1 MARDSAL
8 AGDGATDSAVRRAD
22 AAIRAEQAGR
32 PGKRRRFRLSEW
44 RLPTKLMVVLLV
56 PTLAALAFAGLR
68 VFTQIRQANDLD
80 YLLEQ
85 VDLHAKVYATVNE
98 LEKEGVL
105 AARYASDKSTGQNE
119 LGQQQR
125 ATDDA
130 INGLRASAASFYEDS
145 DPGVKEGYERL
156 FYRLEGE
163 GFSAM
168 RQVGSD
174 ARFKFDGFNVAN
186 LYTDAI
192 NTLLQVS
199 GLARSDVGSGALT
212 SRLNALSAIA
222 TAKAQVAEQVMI
234 MSAVASQGGIRDNE
248 LNELQAAAA
257 RQDSA
262 VATFNAI
269 ANPAESQRFN
279 DTLVGPAIDALARSR
294 QLIVVRGDA
303 DLNLGVTPDND
314 VVQPGNSV
322 LTLFREI
329 EQGELSDL
337 RDQISNLRNDQQQA
351 TLRDAAIVLA
361 VLLLAVLLALLVA
374 RSLLKPLRVLRSN
387 ALDVAYSRL
396 PQTVRRILADPD
408 PVAAS
413 KNAVEPVPVF
423 TREETGQLARSF
435 DAVQEQA
442 VLMATEQ
449 ALLRDNI
456 NSIFVNLS
464 RRSQA
469 LVERQLSLIDRL
481 EQDEQDPD
489 QLASLFELDHL
500 ATRMRR
506 NSESLLVLS
515 GTGLSRQLSRPVPAS
530 DVVGAAVSE
539 VEHYARIEVA
549 SAPDVAVQGRAVSDL
564 VHVIAE
570 LLDNAT
576 FFSPADKKVIVRMAM
591 TRKKELAIQI
601 TDQGVG
607 MSEEEIAAT
616 NARLADPPDLDV
628 AVTRRMGLYVV
639 ARLAKRHNVTVR
651 LRDNEDI
658 EGGLIARINVPAD
671 LVQPLSAT
679 SRNLG
684 APTTT
689 GPTTFGGGLAE
700 QSNTDS
706 KLNVPM
712 GNTGP
717 NVSTPARNSGIA
729 GAFTGGMPRVRPD
742 SGQMGL
748 PAPHETSQDRTP
760 AEVASYPPFQPSG
773 YDPGHGTQSNGVPA
787 QPAPPQLEQNGR
799 GDQHQPPIG
808 DTGTALFGAPLPTPP
823 SEYDQPTGY
832 TPYAGSTSSAA
843 GEAELNVDAPTERLP
858 IYEAVLS
865 QWFETADTGSAQ
877 RVEAAPAETGANGSG
892 HNGGHNGTGTANGTG
907 SSPSN
912 GNVNSNVAGTGNG
925 HVAAPAEQV
934 EAPPVPEPTPWTSPG
949 DDGWLAARALLEEK
963 TPDTTTNAGLPKR
976 VPKAHLVPGSAAPRH
991 EAKEPRPGDTGPS
1004 APQLPP
1010 RSADAV
1016 RGRMS
1021 SFQQGVRRG
1030 RHALI
1035 DAYAG
1040 DQPGSEHSRT
1050 DEEQE

>member
-1 MARDSAL
+1 LDGDS
-8 AGDGATDSAVRRAD
+8 ATDSAVRRANV
-22 AAIRAEQAGR
+22 AIRAEQAGR

-68 VFTQIRQANDLD
+68 VYTQITQANDLD

-85 VDLHAKVYATVNE
+85 VDLHAKVYVAVNE

-105 AARYASDKSTGQNE
+105 ASRYAAGKNTDQNALTE
-119 LGQQQR
+119 QQR
-125 ATDDA
+125 ATDEA
-130 INGLRASAASFYEDS
+130 ISGLREATVPFYEDS
-145 DPGVKEGYERL
+145 DPGVQESYERL
-156 FYRLEGE
+156 FYRLDGE
-163 GFSAM
+163 GFNAM
-168 RQVGSD
+168 RQVATD
-174 ARFKFDGFNVAN
+174 TKFKFDGFNVAN
-186 LYTDAI
+186 LYSDAI
-192 NTLLQVS
+192 STLLQVS
-199 GLARSDVGSGALT
+199 QLARADVGGGVLT
-212 SRLNALSAIA
+212 SRLNALNAVS

-234 MSAVASQGGIRDNE
+234 MAAVAQQGDIRTNE
-248 LNELQAAAA
+248 LNELQATVA

-262 VATFNAI
+262 IATFNAV
-269 ANPAESQRFN
+269 ATQSERQRFN
-279 DTLVGPAIDALARSR
+279 DTLVDSAIDALARSR
-294 QLIVVRGDA
+294 QLIVVRGGD
-303 DLNLGVTPDND
+303 DVNLGVEPDEG
-314 VVQPGNSV
+314 VLQPGNTV
-322 LTLFREI
+322 LGLFRQI
-329 EQGELSDL
+329 EQGELADL
-337 RDQISNLRNDQQQA
+337 RDQISNLRNSQQQA

-361 VLLLAVLLALLVA
+361 VLLLAVLLALMVA

-671 LVQPLSAT
+671 LVQPIGANTRSMGSPT
-679 SRNLG
+679 SGGPVSLG
-684 APTTT
+684 SLDQT
-689 GPTTFGGGLAE
+689 
-700 QSNTDS
+700 NTDS
-706 KLNVPM
+706 RLQVPPL
-712 GNTGP
+712 GNT
-717 NVSTPARNSGIA
+717 NAPARNSGIA

-742 SGQMGL
+742 GGL

-760 AEVASYPPFQPSG
+760 AEVASYPPFQPTG
-773 YDPGHGTQSNGVPA
+773 YDPGPGTQTNGVPA
-787 QPAPPQLEQNGR
+787 QPAPPALEQNGR
-799 GDQHQPPIG
+799 TDQPSIG
-808 DTGTALFGAPLPTPP
+808 DTGTALFGAPLPTSPTEYDQPP
-823 SEYDQPTGY
+823 GYDQPTGY
-832 TPYAGSTSSAA
+832 TSYAGSTSSAA

-865 QWFETADTGSAQ
+865 QWFEAADTGSAQ
-877 RVEAAPAETGANGSG
+877 RVEAAPAEAGANGNV
-892 HNGGHNGTGTANGTG
+892 HNDTGTANGTG
-907 SSPSN
+907 NNGPGNAPSN
-912 GNVNSNVAGTGNG
+912 GTGNG
-925 HVAAPAEQV
+925 HVAPPTEQV
-934 EAPPVPEPTPWTSPG
+934 EVVPEPTAWTSPG
-949 DDGWLAARALLEEK
+949 DDGWIAARALLEEK
-963 TPDTTTNAGLPKR
+963 TPDTTTTAGLPKR

-991 EAKEPRPGDTGPS
+991 EAQEPGPGDDGPMS
-1004 APQLPP
+1004 PHLPP
-1010 RSADAV
+1010 RTADAV

-1035 DAYAG
+1035 EAYAG
-1040 DQPGSEHSRT
+1040 DQSGSEHSRK

>member
-8 AGDGATDSAVRRAD
+8 DGDSATDSAVRRAN

-68 VFTQIRQANDLD
+68 VYTQITQANDLD
-80 YLLEQ
+80 YLLQQ
-85 VDLHAKVYATVNE
+85 VDLHAKVYE
-98 LEKEGVL
+98 
-105 AARYASDKSTGQNE
+105 
-119 LGQQQR
+119 
-125 ATDDA
+125 ATDQIEREAQLTSQYAAIRSGDTAA
-130 INGLRASAASFYEDS
+130 INAQRQAVDQSVADVRDAAEAFYAES
-145 DPGVKEGYERL
+145 GAGVRSSYERL
-156 FYRLEGE
+156 FFRLEGLQALRTIATDQN
-163 GFSAM
+163 S
-168 RQVGSD
+168 R
-174 ARFKFDGFNVAN
+174 FDGFSVA
-186 LYTDAI
+186 AI
-192 NTLLQVS
+192 YSDIIASLLQVS
-199 GLARSDVGSGALT
+199 QLARTDVGDGELT
-212 SRLNALSAIA
+212 PRLNALNAIANAKAQISQQVSYMAAVAPRGSAQANELTEIQAAVARHDSAIA
-222 TAKAQVAEQVMI
+222 TFNT
-234 MSAVASQGGIRDNE
+234 VASEAE
-248 LNELQAAAA
+248 L
-257 RQDSA
+257 
-262 VATFNAI
+262 
-269 ANPAESQRFN
+269 QRFN
-279 DTLVGPAIDALARSR
+279 DTLVGEALDTLKKDR
-294 QLIVVRGDA
+294 QLILVRGTA
-303 DLNLGVTPDND
+303 QQNLGVD
-314 VVQPGNSV
+314 S
-322 LTLFREI
+322 REI
-329 EQGELSDL
+329 VQVGGTTLNLYRTIETGELSDL
-337 RDQISNLRNDQQQA
+337 RDSISSLRNGQQEA

-435 DAVQEQA
+435 DAVQEQE

-449 ALLRDNI
+449 ALLRDHI

-549 SAPDVAVQGRAVSDL
+549 SAPELAVQGRAVSDL

-607 MSEEEIAAT
+607 MSEDEIGAT

-639 ARLAKRHNVTVR
+639 ARLAKRHNITVR

-658 EGGLIARINVPAD
+658 EGGLIARINVPAE
-671 LVQPLSAT
+671 LVQPVGAT
-679 SRNLG
+679 PRSMA
-684 APTTT
+684 APSTTASLAVADQT
-689 GPTTFGGGLAE
+689 STEAQLNPPIGG
-700 QSNTDS
+700 QT
-706 KLNVPM
+706 
-712 GNTGP
+712 
-717 NVSTPARNSGIA
+717 STPARNSGIA
-729 GAFTGGMPRVRPD
+729 GAFTGNMPRIRPD
-742 SGQMGL
+742 GPQAG
-748 PAPHETSQDRTP
+748 ADTAQDRTA
-760 AEVASYPPFQPSG
+760 AELSSYPPFN
-773 YDPGHGTQSNGVPA
+773 PGFDGNEATTTNGVPA
-787 QPAPPQLEQNGR
+787 EPPAPQDGR
-799 GDQHQPPIG
+799 QDLA
-808 DTGTALFGAPLPTPP
+808 DTGTALFGAPLPEAPVEETTYQPFAGGGDRP
-823 SEYDQPTGY
+823 S
-832 TPYAGSTSSAA
+832 

-865 QWFETADTGSAQ
+865 QWFETSDTGSAPPQ
-877 RVEAAPAETGANGSG
+877 GAVGADPAEAAANGNG
-892 HNGGHNGTGTANGTG
+892 HNGK
-907 SSPSN
+907 
-912 GNVNSNVAGTGNG
+912 GTGNG
-925 HVAAPAEQV
+925 YANGHANGTPTGNGHAQAEAEPV
-934 EAPPVPEPTPWTSPG
+934 EATPWTSPG
-949 DDGWLAARALLEEK
+949 DDGWLAAQALLEDK
-963 TPDTTTNAGLPKR
+963 APDTTTNAGLPKR
-976 VPKAHLVPGSAAPRH
+976 VPKQHLVPGSAAPRH
-991 EAKEPRPGDTGPS
+991 EAKEQTGEAAGQP
-1004 APQLPP
+1004 PLPP
-1010 RSADAV
+1010 RTADAV

-1035 DAYAG
+1035 EAYAG
-1040 DQPGSEHSRT
+1040 DQSGSEQSRQ

>member
-1 MARDSAL
+1 VARDSAL
-8 AGDGATDSAVRRAD
+8 DGDSATDSAVRRSN
-22 AAIRAEQAGR
+22 AAIRAEQASGR
-32 PGKRRRFRLSEW
+32 SGKRRRFRLSEW

-56 PTLAALAFAGLR
+56 PTLAALVFAGLR
-68 VFTQIRQANDLD
+68 VYTQIKQANDLD
-80 YLLEQ
+80 YLLQ
-85 VDLHAKVYATVNE
+85 QIDVHAKVYEAADQV
-98 LEKEGVL
+98 EKESQV
-105 AARYASDKSTGQNE
+105 ASRYAAGGRKGDRAVVDA
-119 LGQQQR
+119 QQQ

-130 INGLRASAASFYEDS
+130 IEEVRTAADAFYNESDDSVRTDYED
-145 DPGVKEGYERL
+145 L
-156 FYRLEGE
+156 FYRLDNL
-163 GFSAM
+163 SAI
-168 RQVGSD
+168 REVATSPSSQYDAFAVAGIYSDITTSILQVG
-174 ARFKFDGFNVAN
+174 
-186 LYTDAI
+186 
-192 NTLLQVS
+192 Q
-199 GLARSDVGSGALT
+199 LARSDVGGGQLT
-212 SRLNALSAIA
+212 PRLTALNAVA
-222 TAKAQVAEQVMI
+222 TAKAQIAQQVSFITVA
-234 MSAVASQGGIRDNE
+234 ATGGTIRGAE
-248 LNELQAAAA
+248 LNELRA
-257 RQDSA
+257 A
-262 VATFNAI
+262 VARHDSAI
-269 ANPAESQRFN
+269 ANFSSVATTDEQQRFN
-279 DTLVGPAIDALARSR
+279 DTLVGPALDQLKVNR
-294 QLIVVRGDA
+294 QLILVRGDT
-303 DLNLGVTPDND
+303 NQSLGVDPES
-314 VVQPGNSV
+314 VVQAGTT
-322 LTLFREI
+322 TLGLYRTI

-337 RDQISNLRNDQQQA
+337 RDAVTGLRNGQQEA

-374 RSLLKPLRVLRSN
+374 RSLLKPLRILRSN

-413 KNAVEPVPVF
+413 KTAVEPVPIF

-576 FFSPADKKVIVRMAM
+576 FFSPTEKKVIVRMAM

-607 MSEEEIAAT
+607 MSEDEIGAT

-639 ARLAKRHNVTVR
+639 ARLAKRHNIAVR

-658 EGGLIARINVPAD
+658 EGGLIARINVPAE
-671 LVQPLSAT
+671 LVQPI
-679 SRNLG
+679 G
-684 APTTT
+684 AASKSMSSPSTT
-689 GPTTFGGGLAE
+689 GSLALTGLTADTSTEALLSGPT
-700 QSNTDS
+700 NTPS
-706 KLNVPM
+706 
-712 GNTGP
+712 
-717 NVSTPARNSGIA
+717 RNSGIA
-729 GAFTGGMPRVRPD
+729 GAFTGGMPRLRD
-742 SGQMGL
+742 SASG
-748 PAPHETSQDRTP
+748 APGAGGADISQDRTA
-760 AEVASYPPFQPSG
+760 AEVASYPPFNVGYEGPDTNDNLLANGTTGNSPTTAEQLAIDHPVDQSGG
-773 YDPGHGTQSNGVPA
+773 YDASDN
-787 QPAPPQLEQNGR
+787 
-799 GDQHQPPIG
+799 
-808 DTGTALFGAPLPTPP
+808 TATLFGSPLPESPVDLG
-823 SEYDQPTGY
+823 SEATGY
-832 TPYAGSTSSAA
+832 FGSHGS
-843 GEAELNVDAPTERLP
+843 GHVPEEVDHNVDAPTERLP

-865 QWFETADTGSAQ
+865 QWFESTDTGSAPAA
-877 RVEAAPAETGANGSG
+877 RGAEAPQEVATNGTHGSNGTNGS
-892 HNGGHNGTGTANGTG
+892 NGAH
-907 SSPSN
+907 
-912 GNVNSNVAGTGNG
+912 
-925 HVAAPAEQV
+925 APVQEPEPA
-934 EAPPVPEPTPWTSPG
+934 PEPTSMPWTSPG
-949 DDGWLAARALLEEK
+949 DDGWLLAQALLDDK
-963 TPDTTTNAGLPKR
+963 TPDATTTAGLPKR

-991 EAKEPRPGDTGPS
+991 EAEEED
-1004 APQLPP
+1004 APAGMQLPP

-1040 DQPGSEHSRT
+1040 EQSGSEQSRQ

>member
-1 MARDSAL
+1 MARDRAL
-8 AGDGATDSAVRRAD
+8 DGDSTTDSAVRRSN
-22 AAIRAEQAGR
+22 AAIRAEQASGR
-32 PGKRRRFRLSEW
+32 SGKRRRFRLSEW

-68 VFTQIRQANDLD
+68 VYTQIKQANDLD
-80 YLLEQ
+80 YLLQQ
-85 VDLHAKVYATVNE
+85 VDLHAKVYEAADQI
-98 LEKEGVL
+98 EKESQIT
-105 AARYASDKSTGQNE
+105 ARFVAGGRSTDRAPIDT
-119 LGQQQR
+119 QQR
-125 ATDDA
+125 VTDEA
-130 INGLRASAASFYEDS
+130 IDEVRTSAESFYDES
-145 DPGVKEGYERL
+145 DANVRTEYERL
-156 FYRLEGE
+156 FFRLDSLSSLRK
-163 GFSAM
+163 FANDS
-168 RQVGSD
+168 Q
-174 ARFKFDGFNVAN
+174 FDGISVA
-186 LYTDAI
+186 AI
-192 NTLLQVS
+192 YSDITASILAVGQ
-199 GLARSDVGSGALT
+199 LARSDVGDGQLTPRLTALN
-212 SRLNALSAIA
+212 SIA
-222 TAKAQVAEQVMI
+222 NAKAQIAQQVSFM
-234 MSAVASQGGIRDNE
+234 AVAAQQGDIRVNE
-248 LNELQAAAA
+248 LNEIRAAVA
-257 RQDSA
+257 RHDSA
-262 VATFNAI
+262 LATFTNVATSG
-269 ANPAESQRFN
+269 ELQRLN
-279 DTLVGPAIDALARSR
+279 DTLVGPALDQLKQSR
-294 QLIVVRGDA
+294 QLILVRGATDQSI
-303 DLNLGVTPDND
+303 GVSGDT
-314 VVQPGNSV
+314 VAQAGTTTIG
-322 LTLFREI
+322 LYRTI

-337 RDQISNLRNDQQQA
+337 RDSIADLRNGQQEA

-576 FFSPADKKVIVRMAM
+576 FFSPTEKKVVVRMAL
-591 TRKKELAIQI
+591 TRKRELAIQI

-607 MSEEEIAAT
+607 MSEDEIGAT

-639 ARLAKRHNVTVR
+639 ARLAKRHNIAVR

-671 LVQPLSAT
+671 LVQPIGAAPKSMSSPSTTGSLAVTTDASTEAQLNPPT
-679 SRNLG
+679 N
-684 APTTT
+684 APT
-689 GPTTFGGGLAE
+689 
-700 QSNTDS
+700 
-706 KLNVPM
+706 
-712 GNTGP
+712 
-717 NVSTPARNSGIA
+717 RNSGIA
-729 GAFTGGMPRVRPD
+729 GAFTGNMPRLRQDGSPT
-742 SGQMGL
+742 G
-748 PAPHETSQDRTP
+748 APVSADTSQDRTA
-760 AEVASYPPFQPSG
+760 AEVASYPAFNVG
-773 YDPGHGTQSNGVPA
+773 YDNGDPTITNGTPAVPVEQQY
-787 QPAPPQLEQNGR
+787 QPPPQYQQHQQPVEQNGR
-799 GDQHQPPIG
+799 HDLT
-808 DTGTALFGAPLPTPP
+808 DTGTALFGNPLPDRPADLEP
-823 SEYDQPTGY
+823 ESGY
-832 TPYAGSTSSAA
+832 QSFGAGRTGSTAS
-843 GEAELNVDAPTERLP
+843 GEVDLNVDAPTERLP

-865 QWFETADTGSAQ
+865 QWFEATDTGSVPAKGEDAP
-877 RVEAAPAETGANGSG
+877 VETAANGVT
-892 HNGGHNGTGTANGTG
+892 N
-907 SSPSN
+907 
-912 GNVNSNVAGTGNG
+912 GNG
-925 HVAAPAEQV
+925 HASNGTNGNGHAAHAQEAEPVEPA
-934 EAPPVPEPTPWTSPG
+934 PWTSPG
-949 DDGWLAARALLEEK
+949 DDGWLLAQALLEDK
-963 TPDTTTNAGLPKR
+963 TPDSKTDAGLPKR

-991 EAKEPRPGDTGPS
+991 EAKETTGE
-1004 APQLPP
+1004 APAAPPLPP

-1040 DQPGSEHSRT
+1040 DQSGSEQSRQ

>member
-1 MARDSAL
+1 VARDSAL
-8 AGDGATDSAVRRAD
+8 DRESATDSAIRRANI
-22 AAIRAEQAGR
+22 AARAEQAGR

-68 VFTQIRQANDLD
+68 VYTQIKQANDLD
-80 YLLEQ
+80 YLLQQ
-85 VDLHAKVYATVNE
+85 VDLHANVYEAADQIE
-98 LEKEGVL
+98 REGLL
-105 AARYASDKSTGQNE
+105 AAQWAANRAGDKGALN
-119 LGQQQR
+119 QQQQS
-125 ATDDA
+125 TDDA
-130 INGLRASAASFYEDS
+130 IDSVRTTAQTFFADSEPSVREDYEPFLSRIDRI
-145 DPGVKEGYERL
+145 PVL
-156 FYRLEGE
+156 
-163 GFSAM
+163 
-168 RQVGSD
+168 RQVVNNTQ
-174 ARFKFDGFNVAN
+174 FDGPSVAN
-186 LYTDAI
+186 IYTDVV
-192 NTLLQVS
+192 NSLLQVNQ
-199 GLARSDVGSGALT
+199 LARSDVGGGQLT
-212 SRLNALSAIA
+212 PRLNALNAIS
-222 TAKAQVAEQVMI
+222 TAKAQVGQQVAFI
-234 MSAVASQGGIRDNE
+234 
-248 LNELQAAAA
+248 AAAA
-257 RQDSA
+257 VDGSARAPELAQIQAASARHDSA
-262 VATFNAI
+262 VATFTSI
-269 ANPAESQRFN
+269 ATENELRRFN
-279 DTLVGPAIDALARSR
+279 DTLVGPALDELKKSR
-294 QLIVVRGDA
+294 QLLLVRGA
-303 DLNLGVTPDND
+303 AQENLDIQPAN
-314 VVQPGNSV
+314 VVQAGTATLV
-322 LTLFREI
+322 LYRTI
-329 EQGELSDL
+329 EQGQLSDL
-337 RDQISNLRNDQQQA
+337 RSSIATLRNDQQEA

-374 RSLLKPLRVLRSN
+374 RSLLKPLRVLRST

-413 KNAVEPVPVF
+413 KNAVEPVPVY

-607 MSEEEIAAT
+607 MSDEEIAAT

-639 ARLAKRHNVTVR
+639 ARLAKRHNINVR

-671 LVQPLSAT
+671 LVAPIGG
-679 SRNLG
+679 RPGMGG
-684 APTTT
+684 APST
-689 GPTTFGGGLAE
+689 GSLGVPAVADQT
-700 QSNTDS
+700 STDS
-706 KLNVPM
+706 QLRAPT
-712 GNTGP
+712 GNTNAP
-717 NVSTPARNSGIA
+717 TRNSGIA
-729 GAFTGGMPRVRPD
+729 GAFTGGISRLRPD
-742 SGQMGL
+742 GTPVASTG
-748 PAPHETSQDRTP
+748 ADTSQDRTP
-760 AEVASYPPFQPSG
+760 AEVASYPPFTPNG
-773 YDPGHGTQSNGVPA
+773 YEGTPGKPANGVPA
-787 QPAPPQLEQNGR
+787 QPAPTRAPEMNGR
-799 GDQHQPPIG
+799 HDPPPTPSMG
-808 DTGTALFGAPLPTPP
+808 DTGTALFGAPLPETPANYEP
-823 SEYDQPTGY
+823 GTGY
-832 TPYAGSTSSAA
+832 QPSYGTGAKPA

-865 QWFETADTGSAQ
+865 QWFEAADTGSVQAQ
-877 RVEAAPAETGANGSG
+877 PKGAETPVDAGTNGNG
-892 HNGGHNGTGTANGTG
+892 HNGN
-907 SSPSN
+907 
-912 GNVNSNVAGTGNG
+912 GNG
-925 HVAAPAEQV
+925 HAPAP
-934 EAPPVPEPTPWTSPG
+934 EAPEAEEVPEPTPWISPG
-949 DDGWLAARALLEEK
+949 DDGWQAARALLEEK
-963 TPDTTTNAGLPKR
+963 APDTTTHAGLPKR

-991 EAKEPRPGDTGPS
+991 EAKEPTGDGP
-1004 APQLPP
+1004 APPPLPP

-1040 DQPGSEHSRT
+1040 DQSGSEQSRT

>member
-1 MARDSAL
+1 MDGDSA
-8 AGDGATDSAVRRAD
+8 TTSAVRRTST
-22 AAIRAEQAGR
+22 AIRAERAGR
-32 PGKRRRFRLSEW
+32 PGTRRRFRLSEW

-68 VFTQIRQANDLD
+68 VYTQIKQANDLD
-80 YLLEQ
+80 YLLQQ
-85 VDLHAKVYATVNE
+85 VDLHAKVYEAADQ

-105 AARYASDKSTGQNE
+105 AAQFAAAGHPNE
-119 LGQQQR
+119 SRGAVDTQQR

-130 INGLRASAASFYEDS
+130 IDDVRSAADAFYEDS
-145 DPGVKEGYERL
+145 DANVKADYESL
-156 FYRLEGE
+156 FYRLDGLAALRQIAIDTGSLYD
-163 GFSAM
+163 GFSVASSY
-168 RQVGSD
+168 SD
-174 ARFKFDGFNVAN
+174 IVSS
-186 LYTDAI
+186 
-192 NTLLQVS
+192 LLQVS
-199 GLARSDVGSGALT
+199 QLARSDVGGGVLT
-212 SRLNALSAIA
+212 TRLTALNAMS
-222 TAKAQVAEQVMI
+222 TAKAEIAKQIAIMASSAAQGTIRSNELIELQASVARHN
-234 MSAVASQGGIRDNE
+234 SALGTFSTVASQEE
-248 LNELQAAAA
+248 L
-257 RQDSA
+257 R
-262 VATFNAI
+262 
-269 ANPAESQRFN
+269 RFT
-279 DTLVGPAIDALARSR
+279 DTLVGSALDQLKKSR
-294 QLIVVRGDA
+294 QLILVRGAA
-303 DLNLGVTPDND
+303 DQNLSVNSNDGVMA
-314 VVQPGNSV
+314 PGAT
-322 LTLFREI
+322 TLGLYRSI

-337 RDQISNLRNDQQQA
+337 RDSISVLRSDQQEA

-361 VLLLAVLLALLVA
+361 VLLIAVLLALLVA

-469 LVERQLSLIDRL
+469 LVERQLALIDRL

-515 GTGLSRQLSRPVPAS
+515 GTGLSRQLSRAVPAS

-639 ARLAKRHNVTVR
+639 ARLAKRHNISVR

-658 EGGLIARINVPAD
+658 EGGLIARINVPAE
-671 LVQPLSAT
+671 LVGPIGAPQRGLAGGPQTSGSLGAISEAT
-679 SRNLG
+679 STDSRLSPPTGNPN
-684 APTTT
+684 APT
-689 GPTTFGGGLAE
+689 
-700 QSNTDS
+700 
-706 KLNVPM
+706 
-712 GNTGP
+712 
-717 NVSTPARNSGIA
+717 RNSGIA
-729 GAFTGGMPRVRPD
+729 GAFTGGMPRLRPD
-742 SGQMGL
+742 GNPTGL
-748 PAPHETSQDRTP
+748 PVTSETSQERSA

-773 YDPGHGTQSNGVPA
+773 YEPGPAAPTNGVPA
-787 QPAPPQLEQNGR
+787 QPAPPQAEQQNGR
-799 GDQHQPPIG
+799 HDPGPAA
-808 DTGTALFGAPLPTPP
+808 DTGTSLFGAPLPEAPP
-823 SEYDQPTGY
+823 NYDQPTGY
-832 TPYAGSTSSAA
+832 TSYAGTTPSTPSSADI
-843 GEAELNVDAPTERLP
+843 DAPTERLP

-865 QWFETADTGSAQ
+865 QWFEAADTGSAQ
-877 RVEAAPAETGANGSG
+877 ALPPETEPAPAETATNG
-892 HNGGHNGTGTANGTG
+892 HNGV
-907 SSPSN
+907 
-912 GNVNSNVAGTGNG
+912 VNGNG
-925 HVAAPAEQV
+925 HAPAQEETVQV
-934 EAPPVPEPTPWTSPG
+934 SVPEPTPWTSPG
-949 DDGWLAARALLEEK
+949 DDGWLAAQALLSEEK
-963 TPDTTTNAGLPKR
+963 APAANTTAGLPKR

-991 EAKEPRPGDTGPS
+991 EAKESSEETSTGM
-1004 APQLPP
+1004 QLPP

-1040 DQPGSEHSRT
+1040 DQSGSEHSRE

>member
-1 MARDSAL
+1 VARDSAL
-8 AGDGATDSAVRRAD
+8 DGDSATDSAVRRAN

-68 VFTQIRQANDLD
+68 VYTQIKQANDLD
-80 YLLEQ
+80 YLLQQ
-85 VDLHAKVYATVNE
+85 VDLHAKVYEAVDQIEREGE
-98 LEKEGVL
+98 LASLYAADRQGGDRAALDKQIGVTDSAVEQVRG
-105 AARYASDKSTGQNE
+105 AAQD
-119 LGQQQR
+119 
-125 ATDDA
+125 
-130 INGLRASAASFYEDS
+130 FYDES
-145 DPGVKEGYERL
+145 DPGVRDGYERL
-156 FYRLEGE
+156 FFRINTLGAVRTVTTDPA
-163 GFSAM
+163 S
-168 RQVGSD
+168 
-174 ARFKFDGFNVAN
+174 KFDGFAVSAN
-186 LYTDAI
+186 YADIVTG
-192 NTLLQVS
+192 LLQIS
-199 GLARSDVGSGALT
+199 QLARSDVGGGQLT
-212 SRLNALSAIA
+212 SRLNALNEIA
-222 TAKAQVAEQVMI
+222 VAKSQIAQQAMI
-234 MSAVASQGGIRDNE
+234 MVASAKTGGIRIAEIEVLDGAVARHDSAIQTFTTIATQA
-248 LNELQAAAA
+248 ELQ
-257 RQDSA
+257 RL
-262 VATFNAI
+262 
-269 ANPAESQRFN
+269 N
-279 DTLVGPAIDALARSR
+279 DTLVGPEVDQLKKSRNLILVRGGAQQGVGVNAIDEVLNPGTATINLYRS
-294 QLIVVRGDA
+294 
-303 DLNLGVTPDND
+303 
-314 VVQPGNSV
+314 
-322 LTLFREI
+322 I
-329 EQGELSDL
+329 EQRELGDL
-337 RDQISNLRNDQQQA
+337 RDQIATLRNDQQEA

-374 RSLLKPLRVLRSN
+374 RSLLKPLRVLRAN

-549 SAPDVAVQGRAVSDL
+549 SAPDIAVQGRAVSDL

-639 ARLAKRHNVTVR
+639 ARLAKRHNITVR

-671 LVQPLSAT
+671 LIQPLGSGPR
-679 SRNLG
+679 SSMG
-684 APTTT
+684 APPST
-689 GPTTFGGGLAE
+689 GSLGISE
-700 QSNTDS
+700 QSSTDS
-706 KLNVPM
+706 QLNAPL
-712 GNTGP
+712 GGTNAP
-717 NVSTPARNSGIA
+717 SRNSGIA

-742 SGQMGL
+742 GSPPGQQPPGQ
-748 PAPHETSQDRTP
+748 ETSQERTA
-760 AEVASYPPFQPSG
+760 AEVASYPPFQPSAFNQG
-773 YDPGHGTQSNGVPA
+773 PRTPSNGVPA
-787 QPAPPQLEQNGR
+787 QPAPPAMEQNGGR
-799 GDQHQPPIG
+799 QDTGPSMG
-808 DTGTALFGAPLPTPP
+808 DTGTALFGAPLPETP
-823 SEYDQPTGY
+823 SANYDQPTGY
-832 TPYAGSTSSAA
+832 TSYAGNTSSAA

-865 QWFETADTGSAQ
+865 QWFEAADTGSGQ
-877 RVEAAPAETGANGSG
+877 PRVDAGPVDAGTNG
-892 HNGGHNGTGTANGTG
+892 GGHNG
-907 SSPSN
+907 SN
-912 GNVNSNVAGTGNG
+912 GSHNGGGNG
-925 HVAAPAEQV
+925 HAAAPPAPEV
-934 EAPPVPEPTPWTSPG
+934 EAVPEPTPWTSPG
-949 DDGWLAARALLEEK
+949 DDGWLAARALLEDK
-963 TPDTTTNAGLPKR
+963 APDTTTTAGLPKR
-976 VPKAHLVPGSAAPRH
+976 VPKQHLVPGSAAPRH
-991 EAKEPRPGDTGPS
+991 EAKEPENGAAGPA
-1004 APQLPP
+1004 APPLPP
-1010 RSADAV
+1010 RTADAV

-1040 DQPGSEHSRT
+1040 DQSGSDQSRQ

>member
-1 MARDSAL
+1 LDGDS
-8 AGDGATDSAVRRAD
+8 ATDSAVRRAN

-68 VFTQIRQANDLD
+68 VYTQIKQANDLD
-80 YLLEQ
+80 YLLQQ
-85 VDLHAKVYATVNE
+85 VDLHAKVYVAADQI
-98 LEKEGVL
+98 EKESQIT
-105 AARYASDKSTGQNE
+105 ARYAAADRTGDGAALNT
-119 LGQQQR
+119 QQS

-130 INGLRASAASFYEDS
+130 IEEVRAAAQAFYDDS
-145 DPGVKEGYERL
+145 DANVRADYERI
-156 FYRLEGE
+156 FFRLNSLPALREIATSGDSE
-163 GFSAM
+163 
-168 RQVGSD
+168 
-174 ARFKFDGFNVAN
+174 FDGFSVAII
-186 LYTDAI
+186 YSDVVSSI
-192 NTLLQVS
+192 LQVS
-199 GLARSDVGSGALT
+199 QLARSDVGDGQLTPRLTALDAIST
-212 SRLNALSAIA
+212 AKAQIAQQVSFIASAAQQGSIRANELNEIQAAVARHDSAIA
-222 TAKAQVAEQVMI
+222 TFN
-234 MSAVASQGGIRDNE
+234 S
-248 LNELQAAAA
+248 
-257 RQDSA
+257 
-262 VATFNAI
+262 VATQD
-269 ANPAESQRFN
+269 ELQRFN
-279 DTLVGPAIDALARSR
+279 DTLVGPALDTLKQNR
-294 QLIVVRGDA
+294 QLILVRGA
-303 DLNLGVTPDND
+303 GGQNLGVSADE
-314 VVQPGNSV
+314 VVQSGSAS
-322 LTLFREI
+322 LTLYRTI

-337 RDQISNLRNDQQQA
+337 RDSIATLRNDQQEA

-549 SAPDVAVQGRAVSDL
+549 SAPDIAVQGRAVSDL

-639 ARLAKRHNVTVR
+639 ARLAKRHNITVR

-671 LVQPLSAT
+671 LVQPL
-679 SRNLG
+679 G
-684 APTTT
+684 AAPRSMAAPSTT
-689 GPTTFGGGLAE
+689 GSLGIAE
-700 QSNTDS
+700 QSSTDS
-706 KLNVPM
+706 QLSAPLGHTNPPM
-712 GNTGP
+712 GATNAPT
-717 NVSTPARNSGIA
+717 RNSGIA

-742 SGQMGL
+742 GSPLGPPQGQD
-748 PAPHETSQDRTP
+748 TSHDRTP
-760 AEVASYPPFQPSG
+760 AEVASYPPFQPTGYESG
-773 YDPGHGTQSNGVPA
+773 PGAPSNGVPA
-787 QPAPPQLEQNGR
+787 QPAPPAMEQNGR
-799 GDQHQPPIG
+799 RDQPSVG
-808 DTGTALFGAPLPTPP
+808 DTGTALFGAPLPDGPGNNYE
-823 SEYDQPTGY
+823 SSTGY
-832 TPYAGSTSSAA
+832 QGYAGATSPAA

-865 QWFETADTGSAQ
+865 QWFEAADTGSAQ
-877 RVEAAPAETGANGSG
+877 PKVDAAPVDAGANGNG
-892 HNGGHNGTGTANGTG
+892 HNGH
-907 SSPSN
+907 
-912 GNVNSNVAGTGNG
+912 GNG
-925 HVAAPAEQV
+925 HAAPTQEV
-934 EAPPVPEPTPWTSPG
+934 EAVAVPEPAPWTSPG

-991 EAKEPRPGDTGPS
+991 QAEEQPGDTS
-1004 APQLPP
+1004 AMPPLPP
-1010 RSADAV
+1010 RTADAV

-1035 DAYAG
+1035 EAYAG
-1040 DQPGSEHSRT
+1040 DQSGSEHSRK

>member
-8 AGDGATDSAVRRAD
+8 DGDSATDSAVRRASSGV
-22 AAIRAEQAGR
+22 RAEQAGR
-32 PGKRRRFRLSEW
+32 PGRRRRFRLSEW

-68 VFTQIRQANDLD
+68 VYTQIRDANDLD
-80 YLLEQ
+80 YLLQQ
-85 VDLHAKVYATVNE
+85 VDLHAKVYEAADQIQR
-98 LEKEGVL
+98 EGVL
-105 AARYASDKSTGQNE
+105 TALFAANNRQGDRGPIDV
-119 LGQQQR
+119 QQR
-125 ATDDA
+125 ATDGA
-130 INGLRASAASFYEDS
+130 IDDVRTAAASFYGES
-145 DPGVKEGYERL
+145 DASVRTDYERL
-156 FYRLEGE
+156 FFQLDNLPVL
-163 GFSAM
+163 
-168 RQVGSD
+168 RQVASSTQLDGVTVAGQYADIVGS
-174 ARFKFDGFNVAN
+174 
-186 LYTDAI
+186 
-192 NTLLQVS
+192 LLQVS
-199 GLARSDVGSGALT
+199 QLTRADVGDGQLT
-212 SRLNALSAIA
+212 ARMNALNAIA
-222 TAKAQVAEQVMI
+222 TAKAQMAQQIAVVAATAQVGAPRPSELTEI
-234 MSAVASQGGIRDNE
+234 QAAIARHDSALVTFNAVASPV
-248 LNELQAAAA
+248 ELQ
-257 RQDSA
+257 RL
-262 VATFNAI
+262 
-269 ANPAESQRFN
+269 N
-279 DTLVGPAIDALARSR
+279 DTLVAPALDAVKQVR
-294 QLIVVRGDA
+294 QYVLVRGA
-303 DLNLGVTPDND
+303 DGQNIGIDVAKFVQDGGATLGLYRT
-314 VVQPGNSV
+314 
-322 LTLFREI
+322 I

-337 RDQISNLRNDQQQA
+337 RDSIANLRNGQQEA

-361 VLLLAVLLALLVA
+361 VLLLAVLLALMVA

-469 LVERQLSLIDRL
+469 LVERQLALIDRL

-607 MSEEEIAAT
+607 MSDEEIAAT

-639 ARLAKRHNVTVR
+639 ARLAKRHSIVVR

-671 LVQPLSAT
+671 LVQPL
-679 SRNLG
+679 G
-684 APTTT
+684 APQRPTSP
-689 GPTTFGGGLAE
+689 GPSSL
-700 QSNTDS
+700 SDPSSTDS
-706 KLNVPM
+706 QLNAI
-712 GNTGP
+712 GNTNAP
-717 NVSTPARNSGIA
+717 TRNSGIA
-729 GAFTGGMPRVRPD
+729 GAFTGGMPRLRQDGSPVGVGGD
-742 SGQMGL
+742 
-748 PAPHETSQDRTP
+748 TSQDRT
-760 AEVASYPPFQPSG
+760 ASEVASYPPFQPKG
-773 YDPGHGTQSNGVPA
+773 FDGAPRTPTNGVPA
-787 QPAPPQLEQNGR
+787 QPAPPAAEQNNGHHGHHDQPTTSIST
-799 GDQHQPPIG
+799 GDAGP
-808 DTGTALFGAPLPTPP
+808 ALFGAPLPEPP
-823 SEYDQPTGY
+823 TAYAPP
-832 TPYAGSTSSAA
+832 PYGTGSTPAA
-843 GEAELNVDAPTERLP
+843 APAHQEVDAPTERLP

-865 QWFETADTGSAQ
+865 QWFEAADTGSAPQ
-877 RVEAAPAETGANGSG
+877 PEPAEETPADTVVNGNG
-892 HNGGHNGTGTANGTG
+892 HNGH
-907 SSPSN
+907 
-912 GNVNSNVAGTGNG
+912 GNG
-925 HVAAPAEQV
+925 QTPAE
-934 EAPPVPEPTPWTSPG
+934 EAEEPEPMSWTSPG
-949 DDGWLAARALLEEK
+949 DDGWLAARALLEDK
-963 TPDTTTNAGLPKR
+963 APDTTTNAGLPKR

-991 EAKEPRPGDTGPS
+991 EAKEPSGERPVTP
-1004 APQLPP
+1004 PLPP

-1035 DAYAG
+1035 EAYAG
-1040 DQPGSEHSRT
+1040 DQSGSDHSRK

>member
-8 AGDGATDSAVRRAD
+8 DGDSATDSAVRRAN

-68 VFTQIRQANDLD
+68 VYTQIKQANDLD
-80 YLLEQ
+80 YLLSQ
-85 VDLHAKVYATVNE
+85 VNLHAKVYEAVDQ
-98 LEKEGVL
+98 LEKESVL
-105 AARYASDKSTGQNE
+105 TSLQAADKGSNGDAVSE
-119 LGQQQR
+119 QQR
-125 ATDDA
+125 ATDNAVNELRQAADA
-130 INGLRASAASFYEDS
+130 FYEDS
-145 DPGVKEGYERL
+145 DQATKDAYERI
-156 FYRLEGE
+156 FYR
-163 GFSAM
+163 FSNLAVL
-168 RQVGSD
+168 RDIATD
-174 ARFKFDGFNVAN
+174 ARSKFDGFNVGAI
-186 LYTDAI
+186 YTDSI
-192 NTLLQVS
+192 NGLLQIS
-199 GLARSDVGSGALT
+199 QLARSDVGGGALT
-212 SRLNALSAIA
+212 TRLNSLNAIA
-222 TAKAQVAEQVMI
+222 TAKSQVAEQVSI
-234 MSAVASQGGIRDNE
+234 MATVAKAGGIRTSE
-248 LNELQAAAA
+248 LDELQAASA
-257 RQDSA
+257 RQNSA
-262 VATFNAI
+262 EATFNVI
-269 ANPAESQRFN
+269 APQTGLQQFGDE
-279 DTLVGPAIDALARSR
+279 LVGQSLDEFRKSLQQIL
-294 QLIVVRGDA
+294 VRGA
-303 DLNLGVTPDND
+303 ANQNLGVDAQNA
-314 VVQPGNSV
+314 VVDPGLATLGLYRSV
-322 LTLFREI
+322 ETNV
-329 EQGELSDL
+329 LSDL
-337 RDQISNLRNDQQQA
+337 RDQITILRNEQQQA

-639 ARLAKRHNVTVR
+639 ARLAKRHNISVR

-671 LVQPLSAT
+671 LVQPVGASPRSAMNPPT
-679 SRNLG
+679 GSLG
-684 APTTT
+684 I
-689 GPTTFGGGLAE
+689 AE
-700 QSNTDS
+700 QSSTDS
-706 KLNVPM
+706 QLNAPL
-712 GNTGP
+712 GNTSAP
-717 NVSTPARNSGIA
+717 TRNSGIA
-729 GAFTGGMPRVRPD
+729 GAFTSGMPRVRPEGGGPL
-742 SGQMGL
+742 SLPPGQ
-748 PAPHETSQDRTP
+748 ETSQERTA
-760 AEVASYPPFQPSG
+760 AEVASYPPFQPPG
-773 YDPGHGTQSNGVPA
+773 YDNGPATTTNGVPA
-787 QPAPPQLEQNGR
+787 QPAPPALEQNGR
-799 GDQHQPPIG
+799 HDSGPSTG
-808 DTGTALFGAPLPTPP
+808 DTGTALFGAPLPETPP
-823 SEYDQPTGY
+823 ANYDQPTGY
-832 TPYAGSTSSAA
+832 TSYTGNTSKAA

-865 QWFETADTGSAQ
+865 QWFEAADTGSAPQ
-877 RVEAAPAETGANGSG
+877 PVKEDPAQSGANGNG
-892 HNGGHNGTGTANGTG
+892 HNGH
-907 SSPSN
+907 
-912 GNVNSNVAGTGNG
+912 GNG
-925 HVAAPAEQV
+925 HAAAEQA
-934 EAPPVPEPTPWTSPG
+934 EAPEPTPWTSPG
-949 DDGWLAARALLEEK
+949 DDGWLAARALLEER
-963 TPDTTTNAGLPKR
+963 TPDTTTGAGLPKR

-991 EAKEPRPGDTGPS
+991 EAKEPRPVSDTGPT
-1004 APQLPP
+1004 APPLPP
-1010 RSADAV
+1010 RTADAV

-1035 DAYAG
+1035 EAYAG
-1040 DQPGSEHSRT
+1040 DQSGSEQSRK

>member
-1 MARDSAL
+1 LDGDS
-8 AGDGATDSAVRRAD
+8 ATDSAVRRSN
-22 AAIRAEQAGR
+22 AAIRAEQASGR
-32 PGKRRRFRLSEW
+32 SGKRRRFRLSEW

-68 VFTQIRQANDLD
+68 VYTQIKQANDLD
-80 YLLEQ
+80 YLLQQ
-85 VDLHAKVYATVNE
+85 VDLHAKVYEAADQI
-98 LEKEGVL
+98 EKEGQIT
-105 AARYASDKSTGQNE
+105 ARYAAADRPSERTKVDT
-119 LGQQQR
+119 QQR

-130 INGLRASAASFYEDS
+130 IEELRGAAETFFNDS
-145 DPGVKEGYERL
+145 DPNVRTDYERL
-156 FYRLEGE
+156 FFRLDSLAALRDTANASQYE
-163 GFSAM
+163 GFAVASVYTDIVASIL
-168 RQVGSD
+168 QVG
-174 ARFKFDGFNVAN
+174 
-186 LYTDAI
+186 
-192 NTLLQVS
+192 Q
-199 GLARSDVGSGALT
+199 LARSDVGGGQLTPRLTAL
-212 SRLNALSAIA
+212 NAIA
-222 TAKAQVAEQVMI
+222 TAKAQIAQQVSFI
-234 MSAVASQGGIRDNE
+234 TVGAQQNSIRGTE
-248 LNELQAAAA
+248 LNEIRAAVA
-257 RQDSA
+257 RHDSA
-262 VATFNAI
+262 LATFSTVATG
-269 ANPAESQRFN
+269 AEQQRFN
-279 DTLVGPAIDALARSR
+279 DTLVGSALDQLKQSR
-294 QLIVVRGDA
+294 QLLLVRGGTEQS
-303 DLNLGVTPDND
+303 LGVGADN
-314 VVQPGNSV
+314 VESAGTT
-322 LTLFREI
+322 TLGLYRTI

-337 RDQISNLRNDQQQA
+337 RNSIAGLRNDQQEA

-576 FFSPADKKVIVRMAM
+576 FFSPTEKKVIVRMAM

-607 MSEEEIAAT
+607 MSEDEIGAT

-639 ARLAKRHNVTVR
+639 ARLAKRHNIAVR

-658 EGGLIARINVPAD
+658 EGGLIARINVPAE
-671 LVQPLSAT
+671 LVQPI
-679 SRNLG
+679 G
-684 APTTT
+684 AAPRSMQSPSTT
-689 GPTTFGGGLAE
+689 GSLTAAIDTGASTESQLNPATAQTTA
-700 QSNTDS
+700 NAP
-706 KLNVPM
+706 V
-712 GNTGP
+712 
-717 NVSTPARNSGIA
+717 RNSGIA
-729 GAFTGGMPRVRPD
+729 GAFGGMTGGMPRVRQDGTP
-742 SGQMGL
+742 S
-748 PAPHETSQDRTP
+748 AETSQDRSA
-760 AEVASYPPFQPSG
+760 AEVASYPPFTL
-773 YDPGHGTQSNGVPA
+773 GHGGTNAEDTFTNGIPSSQGGYVEQPDPHGGHDQSDATATLFGSPMPDSPA
-787 QPAPPQLEQNGR
+787 DLGQ
-799 GDQHQPPIG
+799 
-808 DTGTALFGAPLPTPP
+808 DTGYQPFSTGHTAPD
-823 SEYDQPTGY
+823 EVDH
-832 TPYAGSTSSAA
+832 
-843 GEAELNVDAPTERLP
+843 NVDAPTERLP

-865 QWFETADTGSAQ
+865 QWFESADTGSVPAT
-877 RVEAAPAETGANGSG
+877 RGDAPAEQATNGTNGS
-892 HNGGHNGTGTANGTG
+892 HSANGTANG
-907 SSPSN
+907 N
-912 GNVNSNVAGTGNG
+912 GAYPQVE
-925 HVAAPAEQV
+925 EQPV
-934 EAPPVPEPTPWTSPG
+934 EAPPEPMSWTSPG
-949 DDGWLAARALLEEK
+949 DDGWLAAQAMLDDK
-963 TPDTTTNAGLPKR
+963 TPDVQTDAGLPKR
-976 VPKAHLVPGSAAPRH
+976 VPKAHLLPGSAGPKH
-991 EAKEPRPGDTGPS
+991 EATEEDGPA
-1004 APQLPP
+1004 APPLPP
-1010 RSADAV
+1010 RTADAV

-1040 DQPGSEHSRT
+1040 DQSGSEQSRQ

>member
-1 MARDSAL
+1 LDGDS
-8 AGDGATDSAVRRAD
+8 ATDSAVRRSN
-22 AAIRAEQAGR
+22 AAIRAEQASGR
-32 PGKRRRFRLSEW
+32 SGKRRRFRLSEW

-68 VFTQIRQANDLD
+68 VYTQIKQANDLD
-80 YLLEQ
+80 YLLQQ
-85 VDLHAKVYATVNE
+85 VDLHAKVYEAADQI
-98 LEKEGVL
+98 EKEGQL
-105 AARYASDKSTGQNE
+105 TSRYAAANRPSERAEVDV
-119 LGQQQR
+119 QQR
-125 ATDDA
+125 ATDNA
-130 INGLRASAASFYEDS
+130 VEELRGAAETFFNDS
-145 DPGVKEGYERL
+145 DPSVRVDYERL
-156 FYRLEGE
+156 FFRLDSLPALRDTANASLYE
-163 GFSAM
+163 GFSVAA
-168 RQVGSD
+168 VYSD
-174 ARFKFDGFNVAN
+174 IVAS
-186 LYTDAI
+186 I
-192 NTLLQVS
+192 LQI
-199 GLARSDVGSGALT
+199 GQLARSDVGGGQLTPRLTALN
-212 SRLNALSAIA
+212 SVA
-222 TAKAQVAEQVMI
+222 TAKAQIAQQVAFITVGAQ
-234 MSAVASQGGIRDNE
+234 QNTIRGPE
-248 LNELQAAAA
+248 LNEIRAAVA
-257 RQDSA
+257 RHDSA
-262 VATFNAI
+262 LATFATVATSG
-269 ANPAESQRFN
+269 ELQRFN
-279 DTLVGPAIDALARSR
+279 DTLVGPALDQLKQSR
-294 QLIVVRGDA
+294 QLLLVRGGTEQG
-303 DLNLGVTPDND
+303 LGVSADN
-314 VVQPGNSV
+314 VASAGTT
-322 LTLFREI
+322 TLGLYRTI

-337 RDQISNLRNDQQQA
+337 RDSIAGLRNDQQEA

-408 PVAAS
+408 PVAAA

-435 DAVQEQA
+435 EALQEQA

-576 FFSPADKKVIVRMAM
+576 FFSPTEKKVIVRMAM
-591 TRKKELAIQI
+591 TRKKELAVQI

-607 MSEEEIAAT
+607 MSEDEIGAT

-639 ARLAKRHNVTVR
+639 ARLAKRHNIAVR

-658 EGGLIARINVPAD
+658 EGGLIARINVPAE
-671 LVQPLSAT
+671 LVQPIGAAPRSMQSPNTTGSLSAALDTGMSTEAQLNPTNTQT
-679 SRNLG
+679 SAN
-684 APTTT
+684 
-689 GPTTFGGGLAE
+689 
-700 QSNTDS
+700 
-706 KLNVPM
+706 
-712 GNTGP
+712 
-717 NVSTPARNSGIA
+717 TPARNSGIA
-729 GAFTGGMPRVRPD
+729 GAFGGVTGGMPRVRQD
-742 SGQMGL
+742 GS
-748 PAPHETSQDRTP
+748 PAAETSQDRTA
-760 AEVASYPPFQPSG
+760 AEVASYPPFTVGQGDNTEDTFTNGIPSG
-773 YDPGHGTQSNGVPA
+773 AGGYVEQPDPNSGHEQADATATLFGSPMPDSPA
-787 QPAPPQLEQNGR
+787 DLGA
-799 GDQHQPPIG
+799 
-808 DTGTALFGAPLPTPP
+808 DTGYQPFGGNAAP
-823 SEYDQPTGY
+823 EIDR
-832 TPYAGSTSSAA
+832 
-843 GEAELNVDAPTERLP
+843 NVDAPTERLP

-865 QWFETADTGSAQ
+865 QWFESTDTGSVVA
-877 RVEAAPAETGANGSG
+877 RGADAPAEVATNGTNGS
-892 HNGGHNGTGTANGTG
+892 HGT
-907 SSPSN
+907 N
-912 GNVNSNVAGTGNG
+912 GNGA
-925 HVAAPAEQV
+925 HPQE
-934 EAPPVPEPTPWTSPG
+934 EAPVETPEPMAWTSPG
-949 DDGWLAARALLEEK
+949 DDGWLAAQALFDDK
-963 TPDTTTNAGLPKR
+963 TPDAQTDAGLPKR
-976 VPKAHLVPGSAAPRH
+976 VPKANLLPGTAGPRH
-991 EAKEPRPGDTGPS
+991 EATEEDAPAGP
-1004 APQLPP
+1004 PLPP
-1010 RSADAV
+1010 RTADAV

-1040 DQPGSEHSRT
+1040 DQSGSEQSRQ

>member
-8 AGDGATDSAVRRAD
+8 DGDSATDSAVRRAN

-68 VFTQIRQANDLD
+68 VYTQIKQANDLD
-80 YLLEQ
+80 YLLQQ
-85 VDLHAKVYATVNE
+85 VDLHAKVYEAVDQIE
-98 LEKEGVL
+98 REAVL
-105 AARYASDKSTGQNE
+105 NSQYAAADRVGDPSAIAR
-119 LGQQQR
+119 QQ
-125 ATDDA
+125 AGADDA
-130 INGLRASAASFYEDS
+130 INEVRAAANTFYEDS
-145 DPGVKEGYERL
+145 EASVRTEYEQVFFQL
-156 FYRLEGE
+156 DNLPVL
-163 GFSAM
+163 
-168 RQVGSD
+168 RQVASNS
-174 ARFKFDGFNVAN
+174 KFDGFSVASR
-186 LYTDAI
+186 YADI
-192 NTLLQVS
+192 VDSLLRIS
-199 GLARSDVGSGALT
+199 TLARSDVGGGQLT
-212 SRLNALSAIA
+212 SRLNALNAVA
-222 TAKAQVAEQVMI
+222 NAKAQIGQQVSFIVAAAQVGSVRPNELTEI
-234 MSAVASQGGIRDNE
+234 QAAVARH
-248 LNELQAAAA
+248 
-257 RQDSA
+257 DSALATFDA
-262 VATFNAI
+262 VAT
-269 ANPAESQRFN
+269 PAELQRFD
-279 DTLVGPAIDALARSR
+279 DTLVGPALDLLKLNR
-294 QLIVVRGDA
+294 QLVLVRGGQGQ
-303 DLNLGVTPDND
+303 NIGVNTND
-314 VVQPGNSV
+314 VAQAGATTLGLYRSV
-322 LTLFREI
+322 
-329 EQGELSDL
+329 EQTELSDL
-337 RDQISNLRNDQQQA
+337 RDQISVLRNDQQEA

-639 ARLAKRHNVTVR
+639 ARLAKRHNITVR

-658 EGGLIARINVPAD
+658 EGGLIARINVPAE
-671 LVQPLSAT
+671 LVQPLGAT
-679 SRNLG
+679 RTMGSPGTSSLSMG
-684 APTTT
+684 I
-689 GPTTFGGGLAE
+689 AE
-700 QSNTDS
+700 QSSTDS
-706 KLNVPM
+706 QLNAPL
-712 GNTGP
+712 GNTNAP
-717 NVSTPARNSGIA
+717 TRNSGIA
-729 GAFTGGMPRVRPD
+729 GAFTGGMPRLRQDGSP
-742 SGQMGL
+742 MGL
-748 PAPHETSQDRTP
+748 PAPHETSQDRTA

-773 YDPGHGTQSNGVPA
+773 YDPGHGTQTNGVPA
-787 QPAPPQLEQNGR
+787 QPAPPALEQNGR
-799 GDQHQPPIG
+799 GDQPSTG
-808 DTGTALFGAPLPTPP
+808 DTGTALFGAPLPAPP
-823 SEYDQPTGY
+823 SDYDQPTGY
-832 TPYAGSTSSAA
+832 TSYSGATPPA
-843 GEAELNVDAPTERLP
+843 EADLNVDAPTERLP

-865 QWFETADTGSAQ
+865 QWFEAADTGSAQ
-877 RVEAAPAETGANGSG
+877 RISESTPAPAETGANG
-892 HNGGHNGTGTANGTG
+892 NGHNGTGNGT
-907 SSPSN
+907 SN
-912 GNVNSNVAGTGNG
+912 GTSSGTASELENGNG
-925 HVAAPAEQV
+925 HAPTEQV
-934 EAPPVPEPTPWTSPG
+934 EVVPEPTPWTSPG

-991 EAKEPRPGDTGPS
+991 EAKEPRPGDTPT
-1004 APQLPP
+1004 APPLPP

-1035 DAYAG
+1035 EAYAG

>member
-1 MARDSAL
+1 M
-8 AGDGATDSAVRRAD
+8 
-22 AAIRAEQAGR
+22 RAEQAGR

-68 VFTQIRQANDLD
+68 VYTQIKQANDLD
-80 YLLEQ
+80 YLLQQ
-85 VDLHAKVYATVNE
+85 VDLHAKVFAAADE
-98 LEKEGVL
+98 IEKEGQL
-105 AARYASDKSTGQNE
+105 SARFAAAGRPANDRGAIDT
-119 LGQQQR
+119 QQR
-125 ATDDA
+125 ATDSA
-130 INGLRASAASFYEDS
+130 IGDVRSAAETFYDDS
-145 DPGVKEGYERL
+145 DASVRTDYERI
-156 FYRLEGE
+156 FFR
-163 GFSAM
+163 
-168 RQVGSD
+168 
-174 ARFKFDGFNVAN
+174 FDGLTALRQTATDGNSKTDGFVVALSYSDVVSN
-186 LYTDAI
+186 
-192 NTLLQVS
+192 LLQVS
-199 GLARSDVGSGALT
+199 QLSRSDVGGGVLT
-212 SRLNALSAIA
+212 SRLNALNAISAAKAQIAQQIAIMASAAQQGGIRVNELNDLQSAVARHDSAIA
-222 TAKAQVAEQVMI
+222 TF
-234 MSAVASQGGIRDNE
+234 GT
-248 LNELQAAAA
+248 
-257 RQDSA
+257 
-262 VATFNAI
+262 VATQG
-269 ANPAESQRFN
+269 ELQRFN
-279 DTLVGPAIDALARSR
+279 DTLVGPALDLLKKSR
-294 QLIVVRGDA
+294 QLILVRGGA
-303 DLNLGVTPDND
+303 GENLAVNSNDD
-314 VVQPGNSV
+314 VVQPGTT
-322 LTLFREI
+322 TLGLYRTI
-329 EQGELSDL
+329 EQGELTDL
-337 RDQISNLRNDQQQA
+337 RNTIATLRNDQQEA

-361 VLLLAVLLALLVA
+361 VLLVAVLLALLVA

-549 SAPDVAVQGRAVSDL
+549 SAPDIAVQGRAVSDL

-671 LVQPLSAT
+671 LVAPI
-679 SRNLG
+679 G
-684 APTTT
+684 APQRSMSAQT
-689 GPTTFGGGLAE
+689 GALGL
-700 QSNTDS
+700 SDPSSTDS
-706 KLNVPM
+706 QLNAPL
-712 GNTGP
+712 GNTNAP
-717 NVSTPARNSGIA
+717 TRNSGIA
-729 GAFTGGMPRVRPD
+729 GAFTGGMPRLRPD
-742 SGQMGL
+742 GSPLGG
-748 PAPHETSQDRTP
+748 PPPGAETSQDRTP
-760 AEVASYPPFQPSG
+760 AEVASYPPFTPPGLENTPPPST
-773 YDPGHGTQSNGVPA
+773 YTNGVSA
-787 QPAPPQLEQNGR
+787 QPAPPAAEQTGR
-799 GDQHQPPIG
+799 HEVSTG
-808 DTGTALFGAPLPTPP
+808 DTGTALFGAPLPEAAPQN
-823 SEYDQPTGY
+823 YDSGY
-832 TPYAGSTSSAA
+832 QSQYSGGSTPA
-843 GEAELNVDAPTERLP
+843 GDVDAPTERLP

-865 QWFETADTGSAQ
+865 QWFEAADTGSAQ
-877 RVEAAPAETGANGSG
+877 RITDTAPPPPVVPDADAGTTGQ
-892 HNGGHNGTGTANGTG
+892 NGTNSTNGM
-907 SSPSN
+907 N
-912 GNVNSNVAGTGNG
+912 GNG
-925 HVAAPAEQV
+925 HAPTQEVAI
-934 EAPPVPEPTPWTSPG
+934 PEPTPWTSPG
-949 DDGWLAARALLEEK
+949 DDGWQAARALLEDK
-963 TPDTTTNAGLPKR
+963 APDTTTNAGLPKR

-991 EAKEPRPGDTGPS
+991 EAKEPSDETQALPS
-1004 APQLPP
+1004 LPP

-1035 DAYAG
+1035 EAYAG
-1040 DQPGSEHSRT
+1040 DQSGSEQSRT

>member
-8 AGDGATDSAVRRAD
+8 DGDSATDSAVRRAN

-68 VFTQIRQANDLD
+68 VYTQIKQANDLD
-80 YLLEQ
+80 YLLSQ
-85 VDLHAKVYATVNE
+85 VNLHAKVYEAVDQ
-98 LEKEGVL
+98 LEKESVVTSL
-105 AARYASDKSTGQNE
+105 QAADKGSNGDAVSE
-119 LGQQQR
+119 QQR
-125 ATDDA
+125 ATDNAVSELRQAADA
-130 INGLRASAASFYEDS
+130 FYEDT
-145 DPGVKEGYERL
+145 DQATKDAYERI
-156 FYRLEGE
+156 FYR
-163 GFSAM
+163 FSNLAVL
-168 RQVGSD
+168 RDIATD
-174 ARFKFDGFNVAN
+174 ARSKFDGFNVGAI
-186 LYTDAI
+186 YTDSI
-192 NTLLQVS
+192 NGLLQIS
-199 GLARSDVGSGALT
+199 QLARSDVGGGALT
-212 SRLNALSAIA
+212 TRLNSLNAIA
-222 TAKAQVAEQVMI
+222 TAKSQVAEQVSI
-234 MSAVASQGGIRDNE
+234 MATVAKAGGIRTSE
-248 LNELQAAAA
+248 LDELQAASA
-257 RQDSA
+257 RQNSA
-262 VATFNAI
+262 EATFNAI
-269 ANPAESQRFN
+269 APQTGLQQFGDE
-279 DTLVGPAIDALARSR
+279 LVGQSLDEFRKSLKQIL
-294 QLIVVRGDA
+294 VRGAA
-303 DLNLGVTPDND
+303 DQNLGVDAQNA
-314 VVQPGNSV
+314 VVEPGLATLGLYRSV
-322 LTLFREI
+322 ETNV
-329 EQGELSDL
+329 LSDL
-337 RDQISNLRNDQQQA
+337 RDQITILRNDQQQA

-639 ARLAKRHNVTVR
+639 ARLAKRHNISVR

-671 LVQPLSAT
+671 LVQPVGASPRSAMNPPT
-679 SRNLG
+679 GSLG
-684 APTTT
+684 I
-689 GPTTFGGGLAE
+689 AE
-700 QSNTDS
+700 QSSTDS
-706 KLNVPM
+706 QLNAPL
-712 GNTGP
+712 GNTSAP
-717 NVSTPARNSGIA
+717 TRNSGIA

-742 SGQMGL
+742 GGPLSLPPGQ
-748 PAPHETSQDRTP
+748 ETSQERTA
-760 AEVASYPPFQPSG
+760 AEVASYPPFQPPG
-773 YDPGHGTQSNGVPA
+773 YDNGPATTTNGVPA
-787 QPAPPQLEQNGR
+787 QPAPPALEQNGR
-799 GDQHQPPIG
+799 HDGGPSTG
-808 DTGTALFGAPLPTPP
+808 DTGTALFGAPLPEAPQAN
-823 SEYDQPTGY
+823 YDQPTGY
-832 TPYAGSTSSAA
+832 TSYAGNTSKAA

-865 QWFETADTGSAQ
+865 QWFEAADTGSAPQ
-877 RVEAAPAETGANGSG
+877 PVKEDPAQSGANGNG
-892 HNGGHNGTGTANGTG
+892 HNGH
-907 SSPSN
+907 
-912 GNVNSNVAGTGNG
+912 GNG
-925 HVAAPAEQV
+925 HAAAEPAE
-934 EAPPVPEPTPWTSPG
+934 APEPTPWTSPG
-949 DDGWLAARALLEEK
+949 DDGWLAARALLEER
-963 TPDTTTNAGLPKR
+963 TPDTTTGAGLPKR

-991 EAKEPRPGDTGPS
+991 EAKEPRPVSDTGPT
-1004 APQLPP
+1004 APPLPP

-1035 DAYAG
+1035 EAYAG
-1040 DQPGSEHSRT
+1040 DQSGSEQSRK

>member
-8 AGDGATDSAVRRAD
+8 DGDSTTDSAVRRAN
-22 AAIRAEQAGR
+22 AAIRAEQASGR

-68 VFTQIRQANDLD
+68 VYTQIKQANDLD
-80 YLLEQ
+80 YLLQQ
-85 VDLHAKVYATVNE
+85 VDLHSKVYEAADQIQ
-98 LEKEGVL
+98 KEGQVVARF
-105 AARYASDKSTGQNE
+105 AAAGQA
-119 LGQQQR
+119 GDRAPIDAQQQ
-125 ATDDA
+125 ATDEA
-130 INGLRASAASFYEDS
+130 VAEVRSAADAFYGES
-145 DPGVKEGYERL
+145 EGNVRTEYERI
-156 FYRLEGE
+156 FFRLE
-163 GFSAM
+163 SLPAL
-168 RQVGSD
+168 RQVAAESE
-174 ARFKFDGFNVAN
+174 FDGIAVASIYADIVSN
-186 LYTDAI
+186 I
-192 NTLLQVS
+192 LQV
-199 GLARSDVGSGALT
+199 GQLARSDVGGGQLTPRLTAL
-212 SRLNALSAIA
+212 NAIA
-222 TAKAQVAEQVMI
+222 TAKAQIAQQVSYMVVAAQQGTIRNNDLNEIQA
-234 MSAVASQGGIRDNE
+234 AVARH
-248 LNELQAAAA
+248 
-257 RQDSA
+257 DSA
-262 VATFNAI
+262 MATFNSVAT
-269 ANPAESQRFN
+269 PEELQRLN
-279 DTLVGPAIDALARSR
+279 DTLVGPAVDQMKQNR
-294 QLIVVRGDA
+294 QLILVRGETGQ
-303 DLNLGVTPDND
+303 NLGRSPDT
-314 VVQPGNSV
+314 VVQAGTS
-322 LTLFREI
+322 TLGLYRTLET
-329 EQGELSDL
+329 GELNDL
-337 RDQISNLRNDQQQA
+337 RDSISTLRNGQQEA

-549 SAPDVAVQGRAVSDL
+549 SAPELAVQGRAVSDL

-607 MSEEEIAAT
+607 MSEDEIAAT

-639 ARLAKRHNVTVR
+639 ARLAKRHNITVR

-658 EGGLIARINVPAD
+658 EGGLIARINVPAE
-671 LVQPLSAT
+671 LVQPIGATPRSTLSQAAPSTTGSLAIADQT
-679 SRNLG
+679 STEAQLNPPAN
-684 APTTT
+684 APT
-689 GPTTFGGGLAE
+689 
-700 QSNTDS
+700 
-706 KLNVPM
+706 
-712 GNTGP
+712 
-717 NVSTPARNSGIA
+717 RNSGIA
-729 GAFTGGMPRVRPD
+729 GAFTGNMPRIRPEGTQVGAD
-742 SGQMGL
+742 T
-748 PAPHETSQDRTP
+748 AQDRTA
-760 AEVASYPPFQPSG
+760 AELSSYPPFNPG
-773 YDPGHGTQSNGVPA
+773 YEGSAEVTTTNGVPA
-787 QPAPPQLEQNGR
+787 EPPAPQNGNQ
-799 GDQHQPPIG
+799 DPA
-808 DTGTALFGAPLPTPP
+808 DTGTALFGAPLPEAPVGEATTT
-823 SEYDQPTGY
+823 YQ
-832 TPYAGSTSSAA
+832 PYAGGGNTPS

-865 QWFETADTGSAQ
+865 QWFEASDTGSAPP
-877 RVEAAPAETGANGSG
+877 RGAAAGADTAAEPAPNGTGHNGANGS
-892 HNGGHNGTGTANGTG
+892 NGIANG
-907 SSPSN
+907 
-912 GNVNSNVAGTGNG
+912 AGAGNG
-925 HVAAPAEQV
+925 HAPREAE
-934 EAPPVPEPTPWTSPG
+934 PEPTPWTSPG
-949 DDGWLAARALLEEK
+949 DDGWLAAQALLEDK
-963 TPDTTTNAGLPKR
+963 APDTTTNAGLPKR
-976 VPKAHLVPGSAAPRH
+976 VPKQHLVPGSAAPRH
-991 EAKEPRPGDTGPS
+991 EAKERTGDTP
-1004 APQLPP
+1004 APPPLPP
-1010 RSADAV
+1010 RTADAV

-1035 DAYAG
+1035 EAYAG
-1040 DQPGSEHSRT
+1040 DQSGSEQSRQ

>member
-8 AGDGATDSAVRRAD
+8 DGDSTTDSAVRRSN
-22 AAIRAEQAGR
+22 AAIRAEQASGR
-32 PGKRRRFRLSEW
+32 SGKRRRFRLSEW

-68 VFTQIRQANDLD
+68 VYTQIKQANDLD
-80 YLLEQ
+80 YLLQQ
-85 VDLHAKVYATVNE
+85 VDLHAKVYEAADQI
-98 LEKEGVL
+98 EKESQIT
-105 AARYASDKSTGQNE
+105 ARFVASGRSGDRAPIDT
-119 LGQQQR
+119 QQR
-125 ATDDA
+125 VTDEA
-130 INGLRASAASFYEDS
+130 IEEVRTAAVAFYDESAAS
-145 DPGVKEGYERL
+145 VKTDYDRL
-156 FYRLEGE
+156 FFRLDSLPALREIAN
-163 GFSAM
+163 SS
-168 RQVGSD
+168 Q
-174 ARFKFDGFNVAN
+174 FDGISIASIYADVTASI
-186 LYTDAI
+186 LGVG
-192 NTLLQVS
+192 Q
-199 GLARSDVGSGALT
+199 LARTDVGGGQLT
-212 SRLNALSAIA
+212 PRLNALNSIA
-222 TAKAQVAEQVMI
+222 QAKSQIAQQVSYM
-234 MSAVASQGGIRDNE
+234 AVAAQQNNIRIND
-248 LNELQAAAA
+248 LNELRAAVA
-257 RQDSA
+257 RHDSA
-262 VATFNAI
+262 LATFNNVATSD
-269 ANPAESQRFN
+269 EQQRLN
-279 DTLVGPAIDALARSR
+279 DTLVGPALDQLKQSR
-294 QLIVVRGDA
+294 QLILVRGGTDA
-303 DLNLGVTPDND
+303 SIGVGPDA
-314 VVQPGNSV
+314 VARAGTTTIG
-322 LTLFREI
+322 LYRTI

-337 RDQISNLRNDQQQA
+337 RDSIADLRNGQQEA

-576 FFSPADKKVIVRMAM
+576 FFSPTEKKVIVRMAL
-591 TRKKELAIQI
+591 TRKRELAIQI

-607 MSEEEIAAT
+607 MSEDEIAAT
-616 NARLADPPDLDV
+616 NSRLADPPDLDV

-639 ARLAKRHNVTVR
+639 ARLAKRHNIAVR

-671 LVQPLSAT
+671 LVQPIGAAPRSMSAQST
-679 SRNLG
+679 TGSLAITTDASTEAQLNPPTNPPTN
-684 APTTT
+684 APT
-689 GPTTFGGGLAE
+689 
-700 QSNTDS
+700 
-706 KLNVPM
+706 
-712 GNTGP
+712 
-717 NVSTPARNSGIA
+717 RNSGIA
-729 GAFTGGMPRVRPD
+729 GAFTGSTPRLRPD
-742 SGQMGL
+742 GSPTG
-748 PAPHETSQDRTP
+748 APVGADTSQDRTA
-760 AEVASYPPFQPSG
+760 AEVASYPPFNVGGGG
-773 YDPGHGTQSNGVPA
+773 YDDATIANGAPGGSLDPL
-787 QPAPPQLEQNGR
+787 PPPVEPNGR
-799 GDQHQPPIG
+799 HDVT
-808 DTGTALFGAPLPTPP
+808 DTGTALFGNPLPDSP
-823 SEYDQPTGY
+823 
-832 TPYAGSTSSAA
+832 
-843 GEAELNVDAPTERLP
+843 AELEQTGGGYQSYGAGRAGGQPAEEVDRNVDAPTERLP

-865 QWFETADTGSAQ
+865 QWFEAADTGSVPAGGGD
-877 RVEAAPAETGANGSG
+877 VEVA
-892 HNGGHNGTGTANGTG
+892 ANGTAA
-907 SSPSN
+907 N
-912 GNVNSNVAGTGNG
+912 GNG
-925 HVAAPAEQV
+925 HAANGNGTNGNGHAPAP
-934 EAPPVPEPTPWTSPG
+934 EAPPAVEPTPWTSPG
-949 DDGWLAARALLEEK
+949 DDGWLAAQALLEDK

-991 EAKEPRPGDTGPS
+991 EAKESAGEAPAGP
-1004 APQLPP
+1004 PLPP
-1010 RSADAV
+1010 RTADAV

-1040 DQPGSEHSRT
+1040 DQSGSEQSRQ

>member
-8 AGDGATDSAVRRAD
+8 DGDSATDSAVRRAN

-68 VFTQIRQANDLD
+68 VYTQITQANDLD
-80 YLLEQ
+80 YLLQQ
-85 VDLHAKVYATVNE
+85 VDLHAKVYEAADQI
-98 LEKEGVL
+98 EKESEL
-105 AARYASDKSTGQNE
+105 TARYAANREGERGTIDV
-119 LGQQQR
+119 QQR
-125 ATDDA
+125 ATDEA
-130 INGLRASAASFYEDS
+130 IDEVRSAADAFYANS
-145 DPGVKEGYERL
+145 DPSVQADYERI
-156 FYRLEGE
+156 FFRLG
-163 GFSAM
+163 SLPAV
-168 RQVGSD
+168 RQTATVAGSQ
-174 ARFKFDGFNVAN
+174 FDGFSVASIYSDIVDN
-186 LYTDAI
+186 I
-192 NTLLQVS
+192 LQVS
-199 GLARSDVGSGALT
+199 QLARSDVGEGQLTPRLTALD
-212 SRLNALSAIA
+212 SIA
-222 TAKAQVAEQVMI
+222 TAKAQIAQQVAI
-234 MSAVASQGGIRDNE
+234 MAAAAEQGGIRATE
-248 LNELQAAAA
+248 LDELQAAVA
-257 RQDSA
+257 QHDSA
-262 VATFNAI
+262 IATFNTVATE
-269 ANPAESQRFN
+269 AELQRFN
-279 DTLVGPAIDALARSR
+279 DTLVGPALDDLKKSR
-294 QLIVVRGDA
+294 QLILVRGA
-303 DLNLGVTPDND
+303 GQQNLEVNAENIIQSGTA
-314 VVQPGNSV
+314 
-322 LTLFREI
+322 TLGLYRTI

-337 RDQISNLRNDQQQA
+337 RDSISLLRNDQQEA

-639 ARLAKRHNVTVR
+639 ARLAKRHNITVR

-658 EGGLIARINVPAD
+658 EGGLIARINVPAE
-671 LVQPLSAT
+671 LVQG
-679 SRNLG
+679 LG
-684 APTTT
+684 AASRPMGAPA
-689 GPTTFGGGLAE
+689 GPPSMGSLSE
-700 QSNTDS
+700 QSSTDS
-706 KLNVPM
+706 QLNAPM
-712 GNTGP
+712 GNTNAP
-717 NVSTPARNSGIA
+717 TRNSGIA
-729 GAFTGGMPRVRPD
+729 GAFTGGMPRLRQDGTPT
-742 SGQMGL
+742 GL
-748 PAPHETSQDRTP
+748 PAPHETSQERTA

-773 YDPGHGTQSNGVPA
+773 YEGGQGHTNGVPA
-787 QPAPPQLEQNGR
+787 QPAPPAMEQNGR
-799 GDQHQPPIG
+799 HDTVAPGPSIG
-808 DTGTALFGAPLPTPP
+808 DTGTALFGAPLPDAPTN
-823 SEYDQPTGY
+823 YDQPTGY
-832 TPYAGSTSSAA
+832 TSYAGNTSQHAA
-843 GEAELNVDAPTERLP
+843 EPEMNVDAPTERLP

-865 QWFETADTGSAQ
+865 QWFEAADTGTGQ
-877 RVEAAPAETGANGSG
+877 PKVDAAPVDTGANGNG
-892 HNGGHNGTGTANGTG
+892 HNGNANG
-907 SSPSN
+907 
-912 GNVNSNVAGTGNG
+912 
-925 HVAAPAEQV
+925 HHAPTEQV
-934 EAPPVPEPTPWTSPG
+934 EVVVPEPTPWTSPG

-976 VPKAHLVPGSAAPRH
+976 VPKAHLVPGSAAPKH
-991 EAKEPRPGDTGPS
+991 EAKEPRAGDGPA
-1004 APQLPP
+1004 APPLPP

-1040 DQPGSEHSRT
+1040 EQSGSEHSRT

>member
-1 MARDSAL
+1 MAKDSAL
-8 AGDGATDSAVRRAD
+8 DGGSSATDSAVRRANV
-22 AAIRAEQAGR
+22 AIRAEQAGR

-68 VFTQIRQANDLD
+68 VYTQIKQANDLD
-80 YLLEQ
+80 YLLQQ
-85 VDLHAKVYATVNE
+85 VDLHAKVYEAADQI
-98 LEKEGVL
+98 EKEGQL
-105 AARYASDKSTGQNE
+105 ASQFAAAGRPGNDRPAVDN
-119 LGQQQR
+119 QQR
-125 ATDDA
+125 ATDSA
-130 INGLRASAASFYEDS
+130 IDEVRSAASDFYDNS
-145 DPGVKEGYERL
+145 DPSVRTNYERV
-156 FYRLEGE
+156 FFRLNSLAALRQFATDGASLYD
-163 GFSAM
+163 GFSVA
-168 RQVGSD
+168 GSYSD
-174 ARFKFDGFNVAN
+174 IVNS
-186 LYTDAI
+186 
-192 NTLLQVS
+192 LLQVS
-199 GLARSDVGSGALT
+199 QLARSDVGGGVLT
-212 SRLNALSAIA
+212 SRLNALNTIS
-222 TAKAQVAEQVMI
+222 TAKAQISEQI
-234 MSAVASQGGIRDNE
+234 SIIAYAAQTGDIRANE
-248 LNELQAAAA
+248 LDELQAAVA
-257 RQDSA
+257 RHDSA
-262 VATFNAI
+262 ISTFGTIATQSELA
-269 ANPAESQRFN
+269 RFN
-279 DTLVGPAIDALARSR
+279 DTLVGSAVDALKKAR
-294 QLIVVRGDA
+294 QLILVRGA
-303 DLNLGVTPDND
+303 DQQNLGFSPQDVKDVMQAGTVTL
-314 VVQPGNSV
+314 GLYRS
-322 LTLFREI
+322 I

-337 RDQISNLRNDQQQA
+337 RDSISILRNDQQEA

-361 VLLLAVLLALLVA
+361 VLLVAVLLALLVA
-374 RSLLKPLRVLRSN
+374 RSLLRPLRVLRSN

-549 SAPDVAVQGRAVSDL
+549 SAPDIAVQGRAVSDL

-671 LVQPLSAT
+671 LVAPI
-679 SRNLG
+679 G
-684 APTTT
+684 APQRGMAG
-689 GPTTFGGGLAE
+689 GPASGTMGALGEA
-700 QSNTDS
+700 SSTDS
-706 KLNVPM
+706 RLSPPQGL
-712 GNTGP
+712 GNTNAP
-717 NVSTPARNSGIA
+717 TRNSGIA
-729 GAFTGGMPRVRPD
+729 GAFTGGMPRLRPD
-742 SGQMGL
+742 GGPMGNSPMGTGPMGGGMPTGQ
-748 PAPHETSQDRTP
+748 ETSQDRTP
-760 AEVASYPPFQPSG
+760 AEVASYPPFQP
-773 YDPGHGTQSNGVPA
+773 PGFDGGPSAPTNGVPA
-787 QPAPPQLEQNGR
+787 QPAPPAAEQNGR
-799 GDQHQPPIG
+799 HDQGPGPSQGQAPSIG
-808 DTGTALFGAPLPTPP
+808 DTGTALFGAPLPEATPTN
-823 SEYDQPTGY
+823 YDQPTGY
-832 TPYAGSTSSAA
+832 TSYAGTTSSTPNS
-843 GEAELNVDAPTERLP
+843 GDIDAPTERLP

-865 QWFETADTGSAQ
+865 QWFEAADTGSAQ
-877 RVEAAPAETGANGSG
+877 ALPKDASLPAETATNG
-892 HNGGHNGTGTANGTG
+892 HN
-907 SSPSN
+907 N
-912 GNVNSNVAGTGNG
+912 GNGNGNG
-925 HVAAPAEQV
+925 HAPAAPETAEVPVQ
-934 EAPPVPEPTPWTSPG
+934 VPEPTPWTSPG
-949 DDGWLAARALLEEK
+949 DDGWLAAQALLSEERA
-963 TPDTTTNAGLPKR
+963 PVANTTAGLPKR

-991 EAKEPRPGDTGPS
+991 EAKESADDDTQLGL
-1004 APQLPP
+1004 QLPP

-1040 DQPGSEHSRT
+1040 DQSGSEHSRT

>member
-1 MARDSAL
+1 VARDSAL
-8 AGDGATDSAVRRAD
+8 DGDSATDSAVRRAN
-22 AAIRAEQAGR
+22 AAIRADQAGR

-68 VFTQIRQANDLD
+68 VYTQITQANDLD
-80 YLLEQ
+80 YLLQQ
-85 VDLHAKVYATVNE
+85 VDLHAKVYEAVDQV
-98 LEKEGVL
+98 EKEGQVSAL
-105 AARYASDKSTGQNE
+105 FAAANRPPDGPQRTAVET
-119 LGQQQR
+119 QQR
-125 ATDDA
+125 ATDNA
-130 INGLRASAASFYEDS
+130 IEQMRNAANTFYEDS
-145 DPGVKEGYERL
+145 DDSVRAQYERI
-156 FYRLEGE
+156 FYRATNLSVLRPLATSGD
-163 GFSAM
+163 SL
-168 RQVGSD
+168 
-174 ARFKFDGFNVAN
+174 FDGFSVAQG
-186 LYTDAI
+186 YTDIAK
-192 NTLLQVS
+192 TLLEVS
-199 GLARSDVGSGALT
+199 RLARSDVGGGALT
-212 SRLNALSAIA
+212 SRLNALDSISDAKSQFAEQIAIMGAAAQTGGLRINELQELQSAIA
-222 TAKAQVAEQVMI
+222 RHDAAILTFNTIATPT
-234 MSAVASQGGIRDNE
+234 
-248 LNELQAAAA
+248 ELQ
-257 RQDSA
+257 RLS
-262 VATFNAI
+262 
-269 ANPAESQRFN
+269 
-279 DTLVGPAIDALARSR
+279 DTLVGTSVDELKKNR
-294 QLIVVRGDA
+294 QLLLVRAGENQNIGVPPNNIVNPGVET
-303 DLNLGVTPDND
+303 LGLYRQV
-314 VVQPGNSV
+314 
-322 LTLFREI
+322 

-337 RDQISNLRNDQQQA
+337 RDQISVLRNDQQQA

-549 SAPDVAVQGRAVSDL
+549 SAPDIAVQGRAVSDL

-639 ARLAKRHNVTVR
+639 ARLAKRHNITVR

-671 LVQPLSAT
+671 LVQPLGANQ
-679 SRNLG
+679 RGMGG
-684 APTTT
+684 APT
-689 GPTTFGGGLAE
+689 GSLSLGGGSGFSEAT
-700 QSNTDS
+700 STDS
-706 KLNVPM
+706 KLNVPL
-712 GNTGP
+712 GNTNAP
-717 NVSTPARNSGIA
+717 TRNSGIA
-729 GAFTGGMPRVRPD
+729 GAFTGGMPRIRPD
-742 SGQMGL
+742 AGPSPLGL
-748 PAPHETSQDRTP
+748 PPGQETSQERTA
-760 AEVASYPPFQPSG
+760 AEVASYPPFQPG
-773 YDPGHGTQSNGVPA
+773 GFDDTRRTPSNGVPA
-787 QPAPPQLEQNGR
+787 QPAPPALEQNGR
-799 GDQHQPPIG
+799 HDTGRHDTVPPG
-808 DTGTALFGAPLPTPP
+808 QSMTDTGTALFGAPLPEPAN
-823 SEYDQPTGY
+823 YDQPTGY
-832 TPYAGSTSSAA
+832 QQYAGTTPTSA

-865 QWFETADTGSAQ
+865 QWFEAADTGSAPQ
-877 RVEAAPAETGANGSG
+877 PAVDAAPADQGTNGSVHNGNDNGYAITAEPVEAA
-892 HNGGHNGTGTANGTG
+892 
-907 SSPSN
+907 
-912 GNVNSNVAGTGNG
+912 
-925 HVAAPAEQV
+925 
-934 EAPPVPEPTPWTSPG
+934 PEPTPWTSPG
-949 DDGWLAARALLEEK
+949 DDGWLAARALLEDR
-963 TPDTTTNAGLPKR
+963 TPDTTTGAGLPKR
-976 VPKAHLVPGSAAPRH
+976 VPKQHLVPGSAAPRH
-991 EAKEPRPGDTGPS
+991 EAKEPRPGGGESRHMSSGPN
-1004 APQLPP
+1004 LPP
-1010 RSADAV
+1010 RTADAV

-1040 DQPGSEHSRT
+1040 DQSGSDQSRK

>member
-8 AGDGATDSAVRRAD
+8 DGDSATDSAVRRAN

-68 VFTQIRQANDLD
+68 VYTQIKQANDLD
-80 YLLEQ
+80 YLLQQ
-85 VDLHAKVYATVNE
+85 VDLHAKVYEAADQI
-98 LEKEGVL
+98 EKEGEL
-105 AARYASDKSTGQNE
+105 TARYAANRAGERGTIDV
-119 LGQQQR
+119 QQR
-125 ATDDA
+125 ATDEA
-130 INGLRASAASFYEDS
+130 IDEVRSAADAFYADS
-145 DPGVKEGYERL
+145 DASVRTDYERI
-156 FYRLEGE
+156 FFRLN
-163 GFSAM
+163 SLPAL
-168 RQVGSD
+168 RQVATVAGSQ
-174 ARFKFDGFNVAN
+174 FDGFSVASI
-186 LYTDAI
+186 YSDIVTTI
-192 NTLLQVS
+192 LQVS
-199 GLARSDVGSGALT
+199 QLARADVGDGQLT
-212 SRLNALSAIA
+212 PRLTALNAISTAKSQIAQQVSIMAAAAEQGGIRVNELSELQASVARHGSAIA
-222 TAKAQVAEQVMI
+222 TF
-234 MSAVASQGGIRDNE
+234 NT
-248 LNELQAAAA
+248 
-257 RQDSA
+257 
-262 VATFNAI
+262 VAT
-269 ANPAESQRFN
+269 ESELQRFN
-279 DTLVGPAIDALARSR
+279 DTLVGPALDQLKQRR
-294 QLIVVRGDA
+294 QLILVRGADQQNLEVNAQDVIDA
-303 DLNLGVTPDND
+303 GTATLGLYRT
-314 VVQPGNSV
+314 
-322 LTLFREI
+322 I

-337 RDQISNLRNDQQQA
+337 RDSISILRNDQQEA

-639 ARLAKRHNVTVR
+639 ARLAKRHNITVR

-671 LVQPLSAT
+671 LVQPLGASARPMGVPT
-679 SRNLG
+679 NTGSLG
-684 APTTT
+684 S
-689 GPTTFGGGLAE
+689 LSE
-700 QSNTDS
+700 QSSTDS
-706 KLNVPM
+706 QLNAM
-712 GNTGP
+712 GNT
-717 NVSTPARNSGIA
+717 NAPARNSGIA
-729 GAFTGGMPRVRPD
+729 GAFTGGMPRLRQDGSAV
-742 SGQMGL
+742 GL
-748 PAPHETSQDRTP
+748 PAPHETSQERTA
-760 AEVASYPPFQPSG
+760 AEVASYPPFQPTG
-773 YDPGHGTQSNGVPA
+773 YEGGPGTQSNGVPA
-787 QPAPPQLEQNGR
+787 QPAPPAVEQNGR
-799 GDQHQPPIG
+799 HDTIGRHDTGRHDTVAPGPSIG
-808 DTGTALFGAPLPTPP
+808 DTGTALFGSPLPDGPAN
-823 SEYDQPTGY
+823 YDQPTGY
-832 TPYAGSTSSAA
+832 TAYAGNTSS
-843 GEAELNVDAPTERLP
+843 GSREVDMSVDAPTERLP

-865 QWFETADTGSAQ
+865 QWFEAADTGTGQ
-877 RVEAAPAETGANGSG
+877 PKIDAPPVDAGINGNG
-892 HNGGHNGTGTANGTG
+892 HNGH
-907 SSPSN
+907 
-912 GNVNSNVAGTGNG
+912 GNG
-925 HVAAPAEQV
+925 YAAPTEQV
-934 EAPPVPEPTPWTSPG
+934 EVVPEPTAWTSPG
-949 DDGWLAARALLEEK
+949 DEGWLAARTLLEEK

-976 VPKAHLVPGSAAPRH
+976 VPKAHLVPGSAAPKH
-991 EAKEPRPGDTGPS
+991 EAKESHAGDQPAGPS
-1004 APQLPP
+1004 LPP

-1040 DQPGSEHSRT
+1040 EQSGSEHSRT

>member
-1 MARDSAL
+1 
-8 AGDGATDSAVRRAD
+8 
-22 AAIRAEQAGR
+22 
-32 PGKRRRFRLSEW
+32 
-44 RLPTKLMVVLLV
+44 MVVLLV

-68 VFTQIRQANDLD
+68 VYTQIKQANDLD
-80 YLLEQ
+80 YLLQQ
-85 VDLHAKVYATVNE
+85 VDLHAKVYEAADQI
-98 LEKEGVL
+98 EKEGVL
-105 AARYASDKSTGQNE
+105 TARFAANKSSDRSAIDE
-119 LGQQQR
+119 QQR
-125 ATDDA
+125 ATDSA
-130 INGLRASAASFYEDS
+130 VNAVRAAAEAFYEDS
-145 DPGVKEGYERL
+145 DASVRDSYEKLFFRL
-156 FYRLEGE
+156 NSLP
-163 GFSAM
+163 AL
-168 RQVGSD
+168 RQVATNGGSS
-174 ARFKFDGFNVAN
+174 FDGFNVASIYSDVVSS
-186 LYTDAI
+186 LV
-192 NTLLQVS
+192 QVS
-199 GLARSDVGSGALT
+199 ALARSDVGGGQLT
-212 SRLNALSAIA
+212 PRLSALNAIANTKSQIAQQVAVMAA
-222 TAKAQVAEQVMI
+222 TAQ
-234 MSAVASQGGIRDNE
+234 QGGIRNNE
-248 LNELQAAAA
+248 LDELQAAVA

-262 VATFNAI
+262 IAAFNAVATE
-269 ANPAESQRFN
+269 AELQRFN
-279 DTLVGPAIDALARSR
+279 DTLVGQDLDNLKMYR
-294 QLIVVRGDA
+294 QLILVRGASGENVAVNA
-303 DLNLGVTPDND
+303 DEVVAAGAVTLGLYRT
-314 VVQPGNSV
+314 
-322 LTLFREI
+322 I

-337 RDQISNLRNDQQQA
+337 RDSIATLRNDQQEA

-549 SAPDVAVQGRAVSDL
+549 SAPDIAVQGRAVSDL

-639 ARLAKRHNVTVR
+639 ARLAKRHNIVVR

-671 LVQPLSAT
+671 LVQPLGAAPRSAM
-679 SRNLG
+679 G
-684 APTTT
+684 APMT
-689 GPTTFGGGLAE
+689 GSLGMAE
-700 QSNTDS
+700 ASSTDS
-706 KLNVPM
+706 QLNAPM
-712 GNTGP
+712 GNTNAP
-717 NVSTPARNSGIA
+717 SRNSGIA

-742 SGQMGL
+742 GSPLGG
-748 PAPHETSQDRTP
+748 PPTGADISQDRTA
-760 AEVASYPPFQPSG
+760 AEVASYPPFQPTG
-773 YDPGHGTQSNGVPA
+773 YSAGPSTQSNGVPA
-787 QPAPPQLEQNGR
+787 QPAPPALEQNGR
-799 GDQHQPPIG
+799 RDQPPPPSTG
-808 DTGTALFGAPLPTPP
+808 DTGTALFGAPLPEPTPQQ
-823 SEYDQPTGY
+823 SYDQSTAYQPYSGGA
-832 TPYAGSTSSAA
+832 TPAA
-843 GEAELNVDAPTERLP
+843 EAELNVDAPTERLP

-865 QWFETADTGSAQ
+865 QWFEAADTGAGQ
-877 RVEAAPAETGANGSG
+877 PKVEAAPVEAEPNGNG
-892 HNGGHNGTGTANGTG
+892 HNGH
-907 SSPSN
+907 
-912 GNVNSNVAGTGNG
+912 GNGNG
-925 HVAAPAEQV
+925 HALTEQI
-934 EAPPVPEPTPWTSPG
+934 EVPEPTPWTSPG
-949 DDGWLAARALLEEK
+949 DDGWMAARSLLEDK
-963 TPDTTTNAGLPKR
+963 APDTTTNAGLPKR

-991 EAKEPRPGDTGPS
+991 QAKETSGDDTSS
-1004 APQLPP
+1004 AMPLPP

-1040 DQPGSEHSRT
+1040 EQSGSEHSRQ

>member
-1 MARDSAL
+1 MAKGSALDGDSATNS
-8 AGDGATDSAVRRAD
+8 GVRRAST
-22 AAIRAEQAGR
+22 AIRAEQAGR
-32 PGKRRRFRLSEW
+32 PGTRRRFRLSEW

-68 VFTQIRQANDLD
+68 VYTQIKQANDLD
-80 YLLEQ
+80 YLLQQ
-85 VDLHAKVYATVNE
+85 VDLHAKVYEAADQ

-105 AARYASDKSTGQNE
+105 AAQFAAAGHPPEARAAIDT
-119 LGQQQR
+119 QQR
-125 ATDDA
+125 ATDGA
-130 INGLRASAASFYEDS
+130 IDDVKAAAQAFYDDS
-145 DPGVKEGYERL
+145 DPGVRTSYEALFFRL
-156 FYRLEGE
+156 DGLQALRQISFDTGSLYD
-163 GFSAM
+163 GFSVASSY
-168 RQVGSD
+168 SD
-174 ARFKFDGFNVAN
+174 I
-186 LYTDAI
+186 YTA
-192 NTLLQVS
+192 LLQVS
-199 GLARSDVGSGALT
+199 QLARSDVGGGALT
-212 SRLNALSAIA
+212 TRLTALNAIS
-222 TAKAQVAEQVMI
+222 TAKAEIAKQIAI
-234 MSAVASQGGIRDNE
+234 MAFAAQQGGSIRTNE
-248 LNELQAAAA
+248 LGELQASIA
-257 RQDSA
+257 RHNSA
-262 VATFNAI
+262 LATFSSVATQS
-269 ANPAESQRFN
+269 EQQLFN
-279 DTLVGPAIDALARSR
+279 DTLVGSAVDQLKKSR
-294 QLIVVRGDA
+294 QLILVRGAA
-303 DLNLGVTPDND
+303 DQNLSVNSADD
-314 VVQPGNSV
+314 VMAPGAT
-322 LTLFREI
+322 TLGLYRTI
-329 EQGELSDL
+329 EQGELSNL
-337 RDQISNLRNDQQQA
+337 RDSISVLRNDQQEA

-515 GTGLSRQLSRPVPAS
+515 GTGLSRQLSRAVPAS

-639 ARLAKRHNVTVR
+639 ARLAKRHNISVR

-658 EGGLIARINVPAD
+658 EGGLIARINVPAE
-671 LVQPLSAT
+671 LVAPVGAPQRGLAGGPQTTGSLGAFGEATSTDSRLSA
-679 SRNLG
+679 
-684 APTTT
+684 
-689 GPTTFGGGLAE
+689 
-700 QSNTDS
+700 
-706 KLNVPM
+706 PM
-712 GNTGP
+712 GNTNAP
-717 NVSTPARNSGIA
+717 TRNSGIA
-729 GAFTGGMPRVRPD
+729 GAFTGGMPRLRPD
-742 SGQMGL
+742 GNPTGL
-748 PAPHETSQDRTP
+748 PVSAETSQERSA
-760 AEVASYPPFQPSG
+760 AEVASYPPFQPTGFDTGST
-773 YDPGHGTQSNGVPA
+773 PHANGVPA
-787 QPAPPQLEQNGR
+787 QPAPPQAEQQNGR
-799 GDQHQPPIG
+799 HDPGPAT
-808 DTGTALFGAPLPTPP
+808 DTGTSLFGAPLPEAPP
-823 SEYDQPTGY
+823 NYDQPTGY
-832 TPYAGSTSSAA
+832 TPYSGTTPSAPSSADI
-843 GEAELNVDAPTERLP
+843 DAPTERLP

-865 QWFETADTGSAQ
+865 QWFEAADTGSAQ
-877 RVEAAPAETGANGSG
+877 ALPPETAPAAETATNGHNANGV
-892 HNGGHNGTGTANGTG
+892 
-907 SSPSN
+907 
-912 GNVNSNVAGTGNG
+912 VNGNG
-925 HVAAPAEQV
+925 HAPAQEETVQ
-934 EAPPVPEPTPWTSPG
+934 APEPTPWTSPG
-949 DDGWLAARALLEEK
+949 DDGWLAAQALLSEEK
-963 TPDTTTNAGLPKR
+963 APAANTTAGLPKR

-991 EAKEPRPGDTGPS
+991 EAKESSEETSTGM
-1004 APQLPP
+1004 QLPP

-1040 DQPGSEHSRT
+1040 DQSGSEHSRE

>member
-1 MARDSAL
+1 MDGDST
-8 AGDGATDSAVRRAD
+8 TDSAVRRAN
-22 AAIRAEQAGR
+22 AAIRAEQASGR

-68 VFTQIRQANDLD
+68 VYTQIKQANDLD
-80 YLLEQ
+80 YLLQQ
-85 VDLHAKVYATVNE
+85 VELHSKLYEAADQIQ
-98 LEKEGVL
+98 KEGQVVAQF
-105 AARYASDKSTGQNE
+105 AARNRTGDRAPIDAQ
-119 LGQQQR
+119 LQ

-130 INGLRASAASFYEDS
+130 VAEVRGAAEAFYGES
-145 DPGVKEGYERL
+145 DESVRTEYERI
-156 FYRLEGE
+156 FFRLDSLGPLREVA
-163 GFSAM
+163 SNS
-168 RQVGSD
+168 Q
-174 ARFKFDGFNVAN
+174 FDGIAVASIYADIVAN
-186 LYTDAI
+186 V
-192 NTLLQVS
+192 LQI
-199 GLARSDVGSGALT
+199 GQLARSDVGGGQLTPRLTALN
-212 SRLNALSAIA
+212 SIA
-222 TAKAQVAEQVMI
+222 TAKAQIAQQFSYITVAAQQGAIRVPDLNEIQA
-234 MSAVASQGGIRDNE
+234 AVARH
-248 LNELQAAAA
+248 
-257 RQDSA
+257 DSA
-262 VATFNAI
+262 LATFNSVAT
-269 ANPAESQRFN
+269 PEELQRLN
-279 DTLVGPAIDALARSR
+279 DTLVGPAVDQLKQNR
-294 QLIVVRGDA
+294 QLLLVRGETGQ
-303 DLNLGVTPDND
+303 NLGIVPNE
-314 VVQPGNSV
+314 VVQAGTS
-322 LTLFREI
+322 TLGLYRTI
-329 EQGELSDL
+329 ETGELTDL
-337 RDQISNLRNDQQQA
+337 RDSISTLRNDQQEA

-549 SAPDVAVQGRAVSDL
+549 SAPEVAVQGRAVSDL

-607 MSEEEIAAT
+607 MSEDEIGAT

-639 ARLAKRHNVTVR
+639 ARLAKRHNITVR

-658 EGGLIARINVPAD
+658 EGGLIARINVPAE
-671 LVQPLSAT
+671 LVQPIGAT
-679 SRNLG
+679 PRSM
-684 APTTT
+684 ASPSTT
-689 GPTTFGGGLAE
+689 GSLAIADQTSTEARLNPPTNAP
-700 QSNTDS
+700 S
-706 KLNVPM
+706 
-712 GNTGP
+712 
-717 NVSTPARNSGIA
+717 RNSGIA
-729 GAFTGGMPRVRPD
+729 GAFTGNMPRIRPE
-742 SGQMGL
+742 GT
-748 PAPHETSQDRTP
+748 PAGADTAHDRTP
-760 AEVASYPPFQPSG
+760 AELSGYPPFNPG
-773 YDPGHGTQSNGVPA
+773 YEGSAEATTANGVPA
-787 QPAPPQLEQNGR
+787 EPPAPQNGR
-799 GDQHQPPIG
+799 HDPA
-808 DTGTALFGAPLPTPP
+808 DTGTALFGAPLPEAPVEDTSYQPFAGGGNTP
-823 SEYDQPTGY
+823 S
-832 TPYAGSTSSAA
+832 

-865 QWFETADTGSAQ
+865 QWFEAADTGSAPP
-877 RVEAAPAETGANGSG
+877 RGAGGADPAETATNGNGHNANGT
-892 HNGGHNGTGTANGTG
+892 NGTNGSANGTG
-907 SSPSN
+907 I
-912 GNVNSNVAGTGNG
+912 ANG
-925 HVAAPAEQV
+925 HVEAQAE
-934 EAPPVPEPTPWTSPG
+934 PVEPTPWTSPG
-949 DDGWLAARALLEEK
+949 DDGWLAAQALLDDK
-963 TPDTTTNAGLPKR
+963 TPDATTNAGLPKR
-976 VPKAHLVPGSAAPRH
+976 VPKQHLLPGSAAPRH
-991 EAKEPRPGDTGPS
+991 EARENTGGEATPGMP
-1004 APQLPP
+1004 PLPP
-1010 RSADAV
+1010 RTADAV

-1035 DAYAG
+1035 EAYAG
-1040 DQPGSEHSRT
+1040 DQSGSEQSRQ

>member
-1 MARDSAL
+1 LGGDST
-8 AGDGATDSAVRRAD
+8 TDSAVRRAN
-22 AAIRAEQAGR
+22 AAIRAEQASGR

-68 VFTQIRQANDLD
+68 VYTQIKQANDLD
-80 YLLEQ
+80 YLLQQ
-85 VDLHAKVYATVNE
+85 VELHSKVYVAADQIQ
-98 LEKEGVL
+98 KEGQVV
-105 AARYASDKSTGQNE
+105 ARYAAAAHAGDRAPIDA
-119 LGQQQR
+119 QQQ

-130 INGLRASAASFYEDS
+130 VADVRNAAEAFYEESEPIVREEYEKIFFRLDS
-145 DPGVKEGYERL
+145 LPALREVAT
-156 FYRLEGE
+156 
-163 GFSAM
+163 S
-168 RQVGSD
+168 GSS
-174 ARFKFDGFNVAN
+174 KFDGIAVASIYADVVN
-186 LYTDAI
+186 SI
-192 NTLLQVS
+192 LQV
-199 GLARSDVGSGALT
+199 GQLTRSDVGGGQLTPRLTALNT
-212 SRLNALSAIA
+212 IA
-222 TAKAQVAEQVMI
+222 TAKAQIAQQI
-234 MSAVASQGGIRDNE
+234 SYLAVAAQQNTIQTND
-248 LNELQAAAA
+248 LNEIQAAVA
-257 RQDSA
+257 RHDSA
-262 VATFNAI
+262 LATFNNVAT
-269 ANPAESQRFN
+269 PAELQRLN
-279 DTLVGPAIDALARSR
+279 DTLVGPAVDQLKQNR
-294 QLIVVRGDA
+294 QQILVRGETGQSLGA
-303 DLNLGVTPDND
+303 DPNTVAQAGTSTLGLYRT
-314 VVQPGNSV
+314 
-322 LTLFREI
+322 I
-329 EQGELSDL
+329 ELGELSDL
-337 RDQISNLRNDQQQA
+337 RDSISTLRNDQQEA

-374 RSLLKPLRVLRSN
+374 RSLLRPLRVLRSN

-607 MSEEEIAAT
+607 MSEDEIGAT

-639 ARLAKRHNVTVR
+639 ARLAKRHNITVR

-658 EGGLIARINVPAD
+658 EGGLIARINVPAE
-671 LVQPLSAT
+671 LVQPI
-679 SRNLG
+679 G
-684 APTTT
+684 AAPRSMAAPSTT
-689 GPTTFGGGLAE
+689 GSLAAIAE
-700 QSNTDS
+700 QTSTEAQ
-706 KLNVPM
+706 LNPP
-712 GNTGP
+712 T
-717 NVSTPARNSGIA
+717 STPTRNSGIA
-729 GAFTGGMPRVRPD
+729 GAFTGGMPRIRPE
-742 SGQMGL
+742 G
-748 PAPHETSQDRTP
+748 APIPGDTTQDRSP
-760 AEVASYPPFQPSG
+760 AELSSYPPFNPG
-773 YDPGHGTQSNGVPA
+773 YEGNAEATTANGMPA
-787 QPAPPQLEQNGR
+787 EPAGPQNGR
-799 GDQHQPPIG
+799 HDPA
-808 DTGTALFGAPLPTPP
+808 DTGTALFGAPLPEPPADEPTVYQPFVGSSTPP
-823 SEYDQPTGY
+823 EPDLS
-832 TPYAGSTSSAA
+832 
-843 GEAELNVDAPTERLP
+843 VDAPTERLP

-865 QWFETADTGSAQ
+865 QWFEAADTGSAPP
-877 RVEAAPAETGANGSG
+877 RDAAEPAVET
-892 HNGGHNGTGTANGTG
+892 TA
-907 SSPSN
+907 
-912 GNVNSNVAGTGNG
+912 VNGNG
-925 HVAAPAEQV
+925 HHGNNGQGHGQGTNGHAQREELVP
-934 EAPPVPEPTPWTSPG
+934 PEPTPWTSPG
-949 DDGWLAARALLEEK
+949 DDGWLAAQALLEDK

-976 VPKAHLVPGSAAPRH
+976 VPKQHLLPGSAAPRH
-991 EAKEPRPGDTGPS
+991 EAKETTGPATAA
-1004 APQLPP
+1004 APPLPP
-1010 RSADAV
+1010 RTADAV

-1035 DAYAG
+1035 EAYAG
-1040 DQPGSEHSRT
+1040 DQSGSEQSRQ

>member
-1 MARDSAL
+1 LDGDS
-8 AGDGATDSAVRRAD
+8 ATDSAVRRAN

-68 VFTQIRQANDLD
+68 VFTQIKQANDLD
-80 YLLEQ
+80 YLLTQ
-85 VDLHAKVYATVNE
+85 VDLHAKVYEAVDQ
-98 LEKEGVL
+98 LEKESVVTAQF
-105 AARYASDKSTGQNE
+105 AANKGASRDAVNE
-119 LGQQQR
+119 QQR
-125 ATDDA
+125 ATDSA
-130 INGLRASAASFYEDS
+130 IEGLKAAANAFYEDTDQATKDS
-145 DPGVKEGYERL
+145 YERL
-156 FYRLEGE
+156 FYRFNNMGVL
-163 GFSAM
+163 
-168 RQVGSD
+168 RQVATD
-174 ARFKFDGFNVAN
+174 AASKFDGFSVAAFYN
-186 LYTDAI
+186 DAI
-192 NTLLQVS
+192 TTLLQVS
-199 GLARSDVGSGALT
+199 QLARSDVGGGVLT
-212 SRLNALSAIA
+212 SRLNALNAVS
-222 TAKAQVAEQVMI
+222 TAKAQVAEQVAI
-234 MSAVASQGGIRDNE
+234 MSVVVQAGKIRLPE
-248 LNELQAAAA
+248 LNELQAATA
-257 RQDSA
+257 RQNSA
-262 VATFNAI
+262 EATFKSI
-269 ANPAESQRFN
+269 GTEAELQRFN
-279 DTLVGPAIDALARSR
+279 DTLVGKSLDGLRKSL
-294 QLIVVRGDA
+294 QLIVVRGA
-303 DLNLGVTPDND
+303 AGVNLGVRADTE
-314 VVQPGNSV
+314 VVQPGLDTIALYRSV
-322 LTLFREI
+322 ETD
-329 EQGELSDL
+329 ELSDL
-337 RDQISNLRNDQQQA
+337 RDQIASLRNDQQQA

-639 ARLAKRHNVTVR
+639 ARLAKRHNITVR

-658 EGGLIARINVPAD
+658 EGGLISRINVPAD
-671 LVQPLSAT
+671 LVQPVGSAPRSAMSPPT
-679 SRNLG
+679 GSLG
-684 APTTT
+684 IMDH
-689 GPTTFGGGLAE
+689 
-700 QSNTDS
+700 SSTDS
-706 KLNVPM
+706 QLNPLSPPPM
-712 GNTGP
+712 GNTSAP
-717 NVSTPARNSGIA
+717 TRNSGIA
-729 GAFTGGMPRVRPD
+729 GAFTGGMPRIRPD
-742 SGQMGL
+742 GGPLSLPPGQ
-748 PAPHETSQDRTP
+748 ETSQERTA
-760 AEVASYPPFQPSG
+760 AEVASYPPFQPPGGG
-773 YDPGHGTQSNGVPA
+773 YDPGPVTATNGVPA
-787 QPAPPQLEQNGR
+787 QPAPPALEQNGR
-799 GDQHQPPIG
+799 HDAGPSTG
-808 DTGTALFGAPLPTPP
+808 DTGTALFGAPLPEANTN
-823 SEYDQPTGY
+823 YDQPTGY
-832 TPYAGSTSSAA
+832 TAYAGTTSSAV

-865 QWFETADTGSAQ
+865 QWFEAADTGSAPQ
-877 RVEAAPAETGANGSG
+877 PVVDGPPDVGANGHG
-892 HNGGHNGTGTANGTG
+892 HNGHG
-907 SSPSN
+907 
-912 GNVNSNVAGTGNG
+912 SNVQQ
-925 HVAAPAEQV
+925 APPEQV
-934 EAPPVPEPTPWTSPG
+934 EVPEPTPWTSAG
-949 DDGWLAARALLEEK
+949 DDGWLAARALLDER
-963 TPDTTTNAGLPKR
+963 TPDSTTGAGLPKR
-976 VPKAHLVPGSAAPRH
+976 VPKQHLVPGSAAPRH
-991 EAKEPRPGDTGPS
+991 EAKESRPVSDMGPS
-1004 APQLPP
+1004 GPSLPP
-1010 RSADAV
+1010 RTADAV

-1035 DAYAG
+1035 DAFAG
-1040 DQPGSEHSRT
+1040 DQSGSEQSRK

>member
-1 MARDSAL
+1 LDGDST
-8 AGDGATDSAVRRAD
+8 TDSAVRRSN
-22 AAIRAEQAGR
+22 AAIRAEQASGR
-32 PGKRRRFRLSEW
+32 SGKGRRFRLSEW

-68 VFTQIRQANDLD
+68 VYTQIKQANDLD
-80 YLLEQ
+80 YLLQQ
-85 VDLHAKVYATVNE
+85 VDLHAKVYEAADQI
-98 LEKEGVL
+98 EKEGQVTARF
-105 AARYASDKSTGQNE
+105 AAGGRVGDRSGVDA
-119 LGQQQR
+119 QQQ

-130 INGLRASAASFYEDS
+130 IGELRSAAETFYEDS
-145 DPGVKEGYERL
+145 EPNVRTDYERL
-156 FYRLEGE
+156 FFRLESLGALRE
-163 GFSAM
+163 TANESEFDGISVASVYADITDSIL
-168 RQVGSD
+168 QVGS
-174 ARFKFDGFNVAN
+174 
-186 LYTDAI
+186 
-192 NTLLQVS
+192 
-199 GLARSDVGSGALT
+199 LARSDVGAGQLT
-212 SRLNALSAIA
+212 PRLNALNAISS
-222 TAKAQVAEQVMI
+222 AKAQIAQQVAYI
-234 MSAVASQGGIRDNE
+234 AVAAQQGSIRVND
-248 LNELQAAAA
+248 LNEIRAAVA
-257 RQDSA
+257 RHDSA
-262 VATFNAI
+262 VAAFTAV
-269 ANPAESQRFN
+269 ATPDELQRLN
-279 DTLVGPAIDALARSR
+279 DTLVGPAVDQLKQNR
-294 QLIVVRGDA
+294 QLILVRGA
-303 DLNLGVTPDND
+303 SGEGGLGVNPDF
-314 VVQPGNSV
+314 VVQAGTT
-322 LTLFREI
+322 TLGLYRSI
-329 EQGELSDL
+329 EKGELSDL
-337 RDQISNLRNDQQQA
+337 RNSIADLRNGQQEA

-361 VLLLAVLLALLVA
+361 VLLIAVLLALLVA

-423 TREETGQLARSF
+423 TKEETGQLARSF

-469 LVERQLSLIDRL
+469 LVERQLALIDRL

-607 MSEEEIAAT
+607 MSEDEIAAT
-616 NARLADPPDLDV
+616 NTRLADPPDLDV

-639 ARLAKRHNVTVR
+639 ARLAKRHNINVR

-658 EGGLIARINVPAD
+658 EGGLIARINVPAE
-671 LVQPLSAT
+671 LVQPIGAAPRSMSTMSSMSSLAGPSTTGSLAIAGEPST
-679 SRNLG
+679 DSQLNPPTN
-684 APTTT
+684 APT
-689 GPTTFGGGLAE
+689 
-700 QSNTDS
+700 
-706 KLNVPM
+706 
-712 GNTGP
+712 
-717 NVSTPARNSGIA
+717 RNSGIA
-729 GAFTGGMPRVRPD
+729 GAFTGNMPRVRPD
-742 SGQMGL
+742 GSPLGT
-748 PAPHETSQDRTP
+748 ETSQDRTP
-760 AEVASYPPFQPSG
+760 AEVASYPPFNPG
-773 YDPGHGTQSNGVPA
+773 YEGSSEITTINGVPA
-787 QPAPPQLEQNGR
+787 GPPATEQNGR
-799 GDQHQPPIG
+799 HDPS
-808 DTGTALFGAPLPTPP
+808 DTGTALFGAPLPENTPV
-823 SEYDQPTGY
+823 EDTGY
-832 TPYAGSTSSAA
+832 QQPYPGGTSNAPS

-865 QWFETADTGSAQ
+865 QWFESTDTGSAPP
-877 RVEAAPAETGANGSG
+877 RGVEPPPEVAANGNG
-892 HNGGHNGTGTANGTG
+892 RTVHNGHGTGH
-907 SSPSN
+907 
-912 GNVNSNVAGTGNG
+912 GTGNG
-925 HVAAPAEQV
+925 HTNGHGQNGNGNGHAPAPSPEAAPA
-934 EAPPVPEPTPWTSPG
+934 EPTPWTSPG
-949 DDGWLAARALLEEK
+949 DDGWLAAQALLEDK

-991 EAKEPRPGDTGPS
+991 EAKEQSGETPS
-1004 APQLPP
+1004 APPLPP
-1010 RSADAV
+1010 RTADAV

-1040 DQPGSEHSRT
+1040 DQSGSEHSRQ

>member
-1 MARDSAL
+1 
-8 AGDGATDSAVRRAD
+8 
-22 AAIRAEQAGR
+22 
-32 PGKRRRFRLSEW
+32 
-44 RLPTKLMVVLLV
+44 MVVLLV

-68 VFTQIRQANDLD
+68 VYTQIRQASDLD
-80 YLLEQ
+80 YLLQ
-85 VDLHAKVYATVNE
+85 QLDLHAKVYDAADQIQ
-98 LEKEGVL
+98 KEGVVTAQF
-105 AARYASDKSTGQNE
+105 AAASGADAAGLNA
-119 LGQQQR
+119 QQR

-130 INGLRASAASFYEDS
+130 IDDVRTAAQAFYEDS
-145 DPGVKEGYERL
+145 EPNVRAEYNRVFFQLDNLPVL
-156 FYRLEGE
+156 
-163 GFSAM
+163 
-168 RQVGSD
+168 RQVATGSE
-174 ARFKFDGFNVAN
+174 FDGFSVATV
-186 LYTDAI
+186 YFEIVDS
-192 NTLLQVS
+192 LLQVS
-199 GLARSDVGSGALT
+199 QLARSDVGGGQLT
-212 SRLNALSAIA
+212 SRLAALNAVA
-222 TAKAQVAEQVMI
+222 TAKAQIAQQVAI
-234 MSAVASQGGIRDNE
+234 ISAAVTVGSARPNEITEIQASV
-248 LNELQAAAA
+248 A

-262 VATFNAI
+262 LATFDNVAT
-269 ANPAESQRFN
+269 PAELQRLN
-279 DTLVGPAIDALARSR
+279 DTLVGPALDDLKRSR
-294 QLIVVRGDA
+294 QLVLVRGA
-303 DLNLGVTPDND
+303 SQENLGVDLAD
-314 VVQPGNSV
+314 VVQSGTSTLV
-322 LTLFREI
+322 LYRTI

-337 RDQISNLRNDQQQA
+337 RDAISNLRNEQQEA

-489 QLASLFELDHL
+489 QLAALFELDHL

-639 ARLAKRHNVTVR
+639 ARLAKRHNITVR

-658 EGGLIARINVPAD
+658 EGGLIARINVPAE
-671 LVQPLSAT
+671 LVTPIGAPQRPTSAGT
-679 SRNLG
+679 GTLG
-684 APTTT
+684 ALSEPT
-689 GPTTFGGGLAE
+689 
-700 QSNTDS
+700 STDS
-706 KLNVPM
+706 KLSTTM
-712 GNTGP
+712 GHTGSP
-717 NVSTPARNSGIA
+717 VRNSGIA
-729 GAFTGGMPRVRPD
+729 GAFTGGMPRIRHD
-742 SGQMGL
+742 GSAMG
-748 PAPHETSQDRTP
+748 AQAGADTSQDRTP

-773 YDPGHGTQSNGVPA
+773 FDTSPGKPTNGVHA
-787 QPAPPQLEQNGR
+787 QPAPPAAEQNGR
-799 GDQHQPPIG
+799 HEEPTTMLSTG
-808 DTGTALFGAPLPTPP
+808 DTGTALFGDPLPEPP
-823 SEYDQPTGY
+823 AAPNFEAYQPQHST
-832 TPYAGSTSSAA
+832 GSTPAA
-843 GEAELNVDAPTERLP
+843 PEVDAPTERLP

-865 QWFETADTGSAQ
+865 QWFEAADTGSAQ
-877 RVEAAPAETGANGSG
+877 RITDVAPADKDTN
-892 HNGGHNGTGTANGTG
+892 
-907 SSPSN
+907 
-912 GNVNSNVAGTGNG
+912 GNG
-925 HVAAPAEQV
+925 HNVNGNGHAPTPAEATEVEAEVEV
-934 EAPPVPEPTPWTSPG
+934 EAPPQPEPTPWTSPG
-949 DDGWLAARALLEEK
+949 DDGWLAARTLLEEK
-963 TPDTTTNAGLPKR
+963 KPDTTTTAGLPKR
-976 VPKAHLVPGSAAPRH
+976 VPKAQLVPGSAAPKHQR
-991 EAKEPRPGDTGPS
+991 KERPGDKPSGP
-1004 APQLPP
+1004 PVPP

-1035 DAYAG
+1035 EAYAG
-1040 DQPGSEHSRT
+1040 DQSGSEHSRK

>member
-1 MARDSAL
+1 LDGDST
-8 AGDGATDSAVRRAD
+8 TDSAVRRSN
-22 AAIRAEQAGR
+22 AAIRAEQASGR

-68 VFTQIRQANDLD
+68 VYTQIKQANDLD
-80 YLLEQ
+80 YLLQQ
-85 VDLHAKVYATVNE
+85 VDLHAKVYEVADQV
-98 LEKEGVL
+98 EKEGQVTARF
-105 AARYASDKSTGQNE
+105 AAADRTGNRVAIDE
-119 LGQQQR
+119 QQR
-125 ATDDA
+125 ATDEA
-130 INGLRASAASFYEDS
+130 VEELRSAAAAFYDESEPNVRS
-145 DPGVKEGYERL
+145 DYERL
-156 FYRLEGE
+156 FFRLDSLGAVRNTANASELD
-163 GFSAM
+163 GFSVASIYADIIDSIL
-168 RQVGSD
+168 QVG
-174 ARFKFDGFNVAN
+174 
-186 LYTDAI
+186 
-192 NTLLQVS
+192 Q
-199 GLARSDVGSGALT
+199 LARSDVGDGQLT
-212 SRLNALSAIA
+212 PRLSALNTIA
-222 TAKAQVAEQVMI
+222 TAKAQIAQQVSYIVVAAQ
-234 MSAVASQGGIRDNE
+234 QGSIRINE
-248 LNELQAAAA
+248 LNEIRAAVA
-257 RQDSA
+257 RHDSSL
-262 VATFNAI
+262 ATFNAV
-269 ANPAESQRFN
+269 ATSEQRQRLN
-279 DTLVGPAIDALARSR
+279 DTLVGPPVDALKQNR
-294 QLIVVRGDA
+294 QIILVRGGTGQS
-303 DLNLGVTPDND
+303 LGRSPDTI
-314 VVQPGNSV
+314 VQAGSS
-322 LTLFREI
+322 TLGLYRTI
-329 EQGELSDL
+329 EQGELDDL
-337 RDQISNLRNDQQQA
+337 RESIASLRNDQQEA

-469 LVERQLSLIDRL
+469 LVERQLALIDRL

-607 MSEEEIAAT
+607 MSEDEIAAT

-639 ARLAKRHNVTVR
+639 ARLAKRHNITVR

-671 LVQPLSAT
+671 LVQPI
-679 SRNLG
+679 G
-684 APTTT
+684 APPRSVSSLSPSMSGPSTT
-689 GPTTFGGGLAE
+689 GSLAIAD
-700 QSNTDS
+700 SASTDS
-706 KLNVPM
+706 RLNPT
-712 GNTGP
+712 NPPTNP
-717 NVSTPARNSGIA
+717 PASTPARNSGIA

-742 SGQMGL
+742 GSPTG
-748 PAPHETSQDRTP
+748 AETLQDRTA
-760 AEVASYPPFQPSG
+760 AEVASYPPFTTG
-773 YDPGHGTQSNGVPA
+773 YEGSSEVTTTNGVPA
-787 QPAPPQLEQNGR
+787 TEPPPVVEQNGR
-799 GDQHQPPIG
+799 HDLSGP
-808 DTGTALFGAPLPTPP
+808 DTGTALFGAPLPENPDERGGYQPQSYGAGTGTTP
-823 SEYDQPTGY
+823 S
-832 TPYAGSTSSAA
+832 

-865 QWFETADTGSAQ
+865 QWFEAADTGSAPP
-877 RVEAAPAETGANGSG
+877 RGGDVPAEPAANG
-892 HNGGHNGTGTANGTG
+892 NGHNGTANGH
-907 SSPSN
+907 
-912 GNVNSNVAGTGNG
+912 GNG
-925 HVAAPAEQV
+925 HHVAEAES
-934 EAPPVPEPTPWTSPG
+934 AEPTPWTSPG
-949 DDGWLAARALLEEK
+949 DDGWLAAQALLEDK

-991 EAKEPRPGDTGPS
+991 EAKERSGETPAPPS
-1004 APQLPP
+1004 LPP
-1010 RSADAV
+1010 RTADAV

-1035 DAYAG
+1035 EAYAG
-1040 DQPGSEHSRT
+1040 DQSGSEQSRK